1 MKKRLLSALL
11 ALVMVL
17 AMLPATVFAEEA
29 GTTPDN
35 PPASTTTDTKTSDT
49 TQGEEDD
56 DTSNTVTPPPSN
68 GGVPAVTSMTS
79 ADYTNDGW
87 AVTYETR
94 VDADKGIEL
103 SDIPCYVAR
112 SPKVNETTKKYDYV
126 KVNNGF
132 IYSSKYYSS
141 LASLPTNVAGNLTS
155 NIISMGSKSG
165 SIPERITSAVI
176 EIYSGNLDITG
187 HAKLTSLTVKNSKNT
202 GVQPTVSLAN
212 CNNLT
217 NLTLENV
224 DGSRISISE
233 TGAVAVNN
241 TRTIK
246 LTNAKIGAITMEGKG
261 NFIDANGKKTAVDR
275 ARSIQATRSI
285 IGAISL
291 TGSNSQVKLTDCNLG
306 TNGITVH
313 SNGGSINIDGNS
325 TVGDIEIGTLDA
337 KKTLPSVAI
346 GGSASTGNITLRA
359 ADPSATTATATINI
373 NGAGV
378 HAQNIVFDSANVI
391 IQAGNVNFVGLRKG
405 GKLELNGTYIS
416 VGTISLGGA
425 TTLKVNG
432 NYNATNSNSGAH
444 NTIGGF
450 YLHPDTNNATQH
462 TKFTGS
468 LTIPNDPTNTF
479 GDKNSSSV
487 DVYTKAN
494 ILGGTWKFSVP
505 AAALSTTL
513 VYYLV
518 NDTADPSEYTYYT
531 SAQLGAAL
539 NKQVQSVDAVTGKS
553 GALRV
558 VGQDYSDAGKIGL
571 VRFMNGATSWG
582 MMQVSKPVQITLPD
596 MVNNV
601 KLTSW
606 TDVSQAKPH
615 TYTLPS
621 VYTVPS
627 LDDMAAEPA
636 PSGIR
641 YVELNANGGVNT
653 GDVTK
658 LTKVTASAADG
669 TAESGSVRAELNG
682 NVINLSG
689 AVKAG
694 TSQITLTL
702 ITDAVEKKDG
712 KDVPVTLDV
721 DVIYF
726 SGNKSLTF
734 VNKTLNKG
742 MTLET
747 DSTGLGVLRL
757 SNGTKY
763 TLNGS
768 GLKVRSNIKVAG
780 YDTGLTYKDG
790 NYSFVEVNVNVST
803 LRTDDDKK
811 TVIDMFQTAR
821 AFGWANSPAMKQAI
835 NAALSSITQQQ
846 VDNWLAQVQREA
858 WTKVNTGSYNAA
870 ANASESGYDEVWL
883 VPYLQV
889 NVTGYSTNG
898 TMTFTAVPSWRVEV
912 RQSSE
917 QNNAY
922 DTAFF
927 DAKKAEN
934 NLTNPKNAKVVKA
947 GTSLG
952 ALTGNMGNTD
962 DLKTGVT
969 LNIVHGFTG
978 TYLHQDNTYT
988 YSSVSGTATTITHA
1002 GNNGLG
1008 TLVINKDAPLV
1019 TLYASNGGALV
1030 AYYDTLQAAVDDA
1043 KDQQYIVVDQN
1054 YKGSMTINVTG
1065 TARTFY
1071 IQSNGNNVVVS
1082 NTNNGLVTLN
1092 STGGLYTVQLTR
1104 DATAVGGTTADIAV
1118 ASGVTNGTVTL
1129 STTRARA
1136 NTDVNVTTTPAAGYL
1151 TRNLTAT
1158 ARTSDNRNVTVA
1170 VTKTSDNHY
1179 TFKVPTGAT
1188 SITVTPTF
1196 AIDTGMPFTDV
1207 DSSDPYFE
1215 AVKYVYEHNPQLM
1228 NGMTATS
1235 FGGYG
1240 TITRGQVVT
1249 ILYRL
1254 SGSPSVS
1261 SYSGFTDVNTS
1272 KYYAAPITWAKSNGI
1287 VDGYGTTFGPEDA
1300 ITREQLAKIL
1310 RDYSAYRGLNVSKT
1324 TSLNGYT
1331 DAGSVHSWA
1340 VEGMQWSV
1348 ANGIVTGTTTTTLSP
1363 GNSAQ
1368 RYHAAT
1374 MLMRYC
1380 RQYGL

>member
-17 AMLPATVFAEEA
+17 AMLPATAFADDPTPVDPTVKAEEKKDDEGSIPN
-29 GTTPDN
+29 GTVNPDTATPGGN
-35 PPASTTTDTKTSDT
+35 GPQRAPAAYSALDSSYTDGPVTWLTKATTFKDGTKIVVN
-49 TQGEEDD
+49 E
-56 DTSNTVTPPPSN
+56 
-68 GGVPAVTSMTS
+68 
-79 ADYTNDGW
+79 
-87 AVTYETR
+87 
-94 VDADKGIEL
+94 
-103 SDIPCYVAR
+103 IPCYVAQ
-112 SPKVNETTKKYDYV
+112 SKAKDSSTNEYTWSKVTD
-126 KVNNGF
+126 GF
-132 IYSSKYYSS
+132 IYSNRYYPS
-141 LASLPTNVAGNLTS
+141 LNDLPTSVQGNLPS
-155 NIISMGSKSG
+155 NIISLSSG
-165 SIPERITSAVI
+165 GDPSGTIPDRITSATI
-176 EIYSGNLDITG
+176 EIYSGSLTITG
-187 HAKLTSLTVKNSKNT
+187 HEKLTSLTVKNSKNYDT
-202 GVQPTVSLAN
+202 TRPTVTLSN
-212 CNNLT
+212 CDSLT
-217 NLTLENV
+217 NLTLDRV
-224 DGSRISISE
+224 DGSGIVINE
-233 TGAVAVNN
+233 TTPVANKV
-241 TRTIK
+241 RTIT
-246 LTNAKIGAITMEGKG
+246 LTDASIGTITMTGDGTMADGKTANQSRTVKATRSTTGAITLSGG
-261 NFIDANGKKTAVDR
+261 TASGVTFVDSSTNKTDIEVR
-275 ARSIQATRSI
+275 
-285 IGAISL
+285 
-291 TGSNSQVKLTDCNLG
+291 
-306 TNGITVH
+306 
-313 SNGGSINIDGNS
+313 SNGGKIDISGNS
-325 TVGDIEIGTLDA
+325 SVGGIKIGTLEA

-346 GGSASTGNITLRA
+346 GGSATVGGITVKSG
-359 ADPSATTATATINI
+359 DPSLTTATAKIDI

-378 HAQNIVFDSANVI
+378 HVGSIDMEKPAIASANVT
-391 IQAGNVNFVGLRKG
+391 IQAGNVQFVALPKG
-405 GKLELNGTYIS
+405 GELKLNGSYIT
-416 VGTISLGGA
+416 VGSISLKG
-425 TTLKVNG
+425 TSKLTVNG
-432 NYNATNSNSGAH
+432 SYNAANSNSGSH

-450 YLHPDTNNATQH
+450 YVEGNNV
-462 TKFTGS
+462 S
-468 LTIPNDPTNTF
+468 LSIPNDPTNTF
-479 GDKNSSSV
+479 GGGTDSLAN
-487 DVYTKAN
+487 YTKAN
-494 ILGGTWKFSVP
+494 ILGGTWKFNVP

-518 NDTADPSEYTYYT
+518 NDTAAPSEYTYYT

-539 NKQVQSVDAVTGKS
+539 NKQVESVDEVDGTS

-558 VGQDYSDAGKIGL
+558 VGQDYTDAVGQ

-734 VNKTLNKG
+734 VNKALTKG

-790 NYSFVEVNVNVST
+790 KYSFVEVNVNVST

-811 TVIDMFQTAR
+811 TVIDMFQTAG

-912 RQSSE
+912 RTTSNIAAY
-917 QNNAY
+917 QN
-922 DTAFF
+922 AFF

-969 LNIVHGFTG
+969 LNIVHDFKG

-988 YSSVSGTATTITHA
+988 YASTSDSPTTITHA

-1008 TLVINKDAPLV
+1008 TMVINKDAPLV

-1054 YKGSMTINVTG
+1054 YKGSMTVNVTG

-1207 DSSDPYFE
+1207 DASDPYFE

-1287 VDGYGTTFGPEDA
+1287 VDGYGATFGPEDA

-1310 RDYSAYRGLNVSKT
+1310 RDYSVYRGLNVSKT
-1324 TSLNGYT
+1324 TTLNSYT

-1340 VEGMQWSV
+1340 LEGMQWAV
-1348 ANGIVTGTTTTTLSP
+1348 ANGVVGGTTATTLSP

-1380 RQYGL
+1380 KQYGL

>member
-17 AMLPATVFAEEA
+17 AMLPATAFADPA
-29 GTTPDN
+29 DSGDGSGNPPTTPDN
-35 PPASTTTDTKTSDT
+35 TQSGTPDAGTPAAQADNGIQPLATSLSTASVTQDGWSAKVITKTDAT
-49 TQGEEDD
+49 YDIGLDDIGKYAAYGQEDD
-56 DTSNTVTPPPSN
+56 GTGKKVTK
-68 GGVPAVTSMTS
+68 
-79 ADYTNDGW
+79 Y
-87 AVTYETR
+87 YL
-94 VDADKGIEL
+94 IE
-103 SDIPCYVAR
+103 S
-112 SPKVNETTKKYDYV
+112 
-126 KVNNGF
+126 GF
-132 IYSSKYYSS
+132 VYNSRFYSS
-141 LASLPTNVAGNLTS
+141 LANLPTSVAGNLPS
-155 NIISMGSKSG
+155 NIISIDENASGNSGGIPDRVTSATIEIFSG
-165 SIPERITSAVI
+165 SLTISDT
-176 EIYSGNLDITG
+176 NN
-187 HAKLTSLTVKNSKNT
+187 LTSLTIKNSKNI
-202 GVQPTVSLAN
+202 GAQPTVAITTIGDKLA
-212 CNNLT
+212 
-217 NLTLENV
+217 NLTLERV
-224 DGSRISISE
+224 DGAAGISINE
-233 TGAVAVNN
+233 TSNPNVNAS
-241 TRTIK
+241 RTIT
-246 LTNAKIGAITMEGKG
+246 LTDAKIGDITMTG
-261 NFIDANGKKTAVDR
+261 NGTMTINGKVTAVNQNR
-275 ARSIQATRSI
+275 TVKATRSTT
-285 IGAISL
+285 GAITLS
-291 TGSNSQVKLTDCNLG
+291 GG
-306 TNGITVH
+306 TASGVTFVDSSTNNADIEVH
-313 SNGGSINIDGNS
+313 SNGGKIDISGNS
-325 TVGDIEIGTLDA
+325 SVGDIEIGTLEA
-337 KKTLPSVAI
+337 KKTYPSISI
-346 GGSASTGNITLRA
+346 GGSASTGKITVQDG
-359 ADPSATTATATINI
+359 DPSLSTATASITV

-378 HAQNIVFDSANVI
+378 HVGSIDMENPAIASANVT
-391 IQAGNVNFVGLRKG
+391 IQAGNVQFVALPKG
-405 GKLELNGTYIS
+405 GELKLNGSYIT
-416 VGTISLGGA
+416 VGGISLKG
-425 TTLKVNG
+425 TSKLTVNG
-432 NYNATNSNSGAH
+432 SYNAANSNSGSH
-444 NTIGGF
+444 NTISGF
-450 YLHPDTNNATQH
+450 YVEGNNV
-462 TKFTGS
+462 S
-468 LTIPNDPTNTF
+468 LSIPNDPTNTF
-479 GDKNSSSV
+479 GGGTDSLAN
-487 DVYTKAN
+487 YTKAN

-518 NDTADPSEYTYYT
+518 NDTAAPSEYTYYT

-558 VGQDYSDAGKIGL
+558 VGQDYTGAVGQ

-627 LDDMAAEPA
+627 LDDMAVDN
-636 PSGIR
+636 GVK

-734 VNKTLNKG
+734 VNKALTKG

-803 LRTDDDKK
+803 LKTDYDKA
-811 TVIDMFQTAR
+811 TVAAMFTN
-821 AFGWANSPAMKQAI
+821 FGWAKSPAMKQAI

-858 WTKVNTGSYNAA
+858 WTKVNTGTYNAA
-870 ANASESGYDEVWL
+870 ANASESGYDTVWL

-912 RQSSE
+912 RQSSP
-917 QNNAY
+917 QGNAY

-952 ALTGNMGNTD
+952 ALTGNMGDTD
-962 DLKTGVT
+962 SDGVT
-969 LNIVHGFTG
+969 LTITNASFGG
-978 TYLHQDNTYT
+978 TYLHQDNTYAYGPIT
-988 YSSVSGTATTITHA
+988 SGNAITITHA

-1008 TLVINKDAPLV
+1008 TMVINKDAPLV

-1207 DSSDPYFE
+1207 DASDPYFE

-1340 VEGMQWSV
+1340 LEGMQWAV
-1348 ANGIVTGTTTTTLSP
+1348 ANGVVGGTTATTLSP

>member
-17 AMLPATVFAEEA
+17 AMLPATAFAA
-29 GTTPDN
+29 DDTTGN
-35 PPASTTTDTKTSDT
+35 PPADSSQTDSTPGTPDADPADPADTTPAPAPVNPAPKASLLGNATRTQNGWSTKVITKTDAAYDIGLDDIGKYAAYG
-49 TQGEEDD
+49 QEDD
-56 DTSNTVTPPPSN
+56 GTGKKVTKYYIIQSGFVYSNRYYNS
-68 GGVPAVTSMTS
+68 
-79 ADYTNDGW
+79 
-87 AVTYETR
+87 
-94 VDADKGIEL
+94 L
-103 SDIPCYVAR
+103 SD
-112 SPKVNETTKKYDYV
+112 
-126 KVNNGF
+126 
-132 IYSSKYYSS
+132 
-141 LASLPTNVAGNLTS
+141 LPTSVAGNLTS
-155 NIISMGSKSG
+155 NITSIGSNSSG
-165 SIPERITSAVI
+165 TIPDRITSAVI
-176 EIYSGNLDITG
+176 EIFSGDLAITG
-187 HAKLTSLTVKNSKNT
+187 HTKLTSLTVKNSKNT
-202 GVQPTVSLAN
+202 GTQPTVTLVSCDNLAS
-212 CNNLT
+212 
-217 NLTLENV
+217 LTLENV
-224 DGSRISISE
+224 DGSGINISE
-233 TGAVAVNN
+233 SSPAVNN

-246 LTNAKIGAITMEGKG
+246 LTNAKIGTITMIGKG
-261 NFIDANGKKTAVDR
+261 TYTDSNGKSTAVDKGR
-275 ARSIQATRSI
+275 TIQATNSD

-291 TGSNSQVKLTDCNLG
+291 TGSNSQVKLTDCRLG

-313 SNGGSINIDGNS
+313 SNGGSIAIDGNS
-325 TVGDIEIGTLDA
+325 KVGDIEIGTLDA
-337 KKTLPSVAI
+337 KKTLPTITI
-346 GGSASTGNITLRA
+346 GGTTTTASIKLQTGDT
-359 ADPSATTATATINI
+359 SATTATASITI

-378 HAQNIVFDSANVI
+378 HTGNIEFESANVN
-391 IQAGNVNFVGLRKG
+391 IQAGNVNGVVLNKG
-405 GKLELNGTYIS
+405 GKVELKGTYIT
-416 VGTISLGGA
+416 VGGVILDGVSALT
-425 TTLKVNG
+425 VNG
-432 NYNATNSNSGAH
+432 AYNASNSNSGAH
-444 NTIGGF
+444 NTVGNM
-450 YLHPDTNNATQH
+450 LVKSANV
-462 TKFTGS
+462 S

-479 GDKNSSSV
+479 GGTDAVFNNLSV
-487 DVYTKAN
+487 YKKAN
-494 ILGGTWKFSVP
+494 ILGGTWKFEVP

-518 NDTADPSEYTYYT
+518 DNAAVATEWTYYT

-539 NKQVQSVDAVTGKS
+539 NKQIEGDAGGARVRVT
-553 GALRV
+553 
-558 VGQDYSDAGKIGL
+558 GQDYTKGIGE

-582 MMQVSKPVQITLPD
+582 VLQVTDPMQIILPD
-596 MVNNV
+596 MINNV

-606 TDVSQAKPH
+606 TDGAH

-621 VYTVPS
+621 VYTVPTVD
-627 LDDMAAEPA
+627 LMPNTGAGDTK
-636 PSGIR
+636 
-641 YVELNANGGVNT
+641 YVELNASGGVNT

-658 LTKVTASAADG
+658 LTKVAASAVTDYVG
-669 TAESGSVRAELNG
+669 GSVRAELNG
-682 NVINLSG
+682 NVISLSG
-689 AVKAG
+689 AVNPG
-694 TSQITLTL
+694 TSMITLTL
-702 ITDAVEKKDG
+702 TTDAVEKKTVAG
-712 KDVPVTLDV
+712 VSKDVPVELDV
-721 DVIYF
+721 GVTYF
-726 SGNKSLTF
+726 SGTKSLTF
-734 VNKTLNKG
+734 ENKGTTALGKG

-747 DSTGLGVLRL
+747 DASGLGVLRL

-768 GLKVRSNIKVAG
+768 GLKVRSQQIKVAG
-780 YDTGLTYKDG
+780 YDADAYGIA
-790 NYSFVEVNVNVST
+790 NYSHIEVSVNAPT
-803 LRTDDDKK
+803 IKTEQDKQ
-811 TVIDMFQTAR
+811 TIIDMFTGNNGE
-821 AFGWANSPAMKQAI
+821 FGWTNSPAMKQAI
-835 NAALSSITQQQ
+835 NAALATITDQQ

-858 WTKVNTGSYNAA
+858 WTKVNTGTYNAA
-870 ANASESGYDEVWL
+870 ANANESGYDTVWL

-912 RQSSE
+912 RQSVAR
-917 QNNAY
+917 NNAY

-927 DAKKAEN
+927 DAKKPEN

-952 ALTGNMGNTD
+952 ALTGNMGDTD
-962 DLKTGVT
+962 DLTTGVT
-969 LNIVHGFTG
+969 LKITHGFAG

-988 YSSVSGTATTITHA
+988 YNSVSGNVTTITHA

-1019 TLYASNGGALV
+1019 TLYKSNTVSADVV

-1043 KDQQYIVVDQN
+1043 KDQQHIVVDQN

-1065 TARTFY
+1065 TARTFT
-1071 IQSNGNNVVVS
+1071 IQGNGNNVVVS

-1104 DATAVGGTTADIAV
+1104 DATAVGGTTADISV

-1129 STTRARA
+1129 STTRAKA
-1136 NTDVNVTTTPAAGYL
+1136 NTKVEVTTTPAAGYL

-1158 ARTSDNRNVTVA
+1158 ARTADNKNTTVA
-1170 VTKTSDNHY
+1170 VTKTADNKY
-1179 TFKVPTGAT
+1179 TFTVPTGAT

-1196 AIDTGMPFTDV
+1196 AINTGMPFTDV
-1207 DSSDPYFE
+1207 EASDPYFE

-1272 KYYAAPITWAKSNGI
+1272 KYYAAPITWARNNGI
-1287 VDGYGTTFGPEDA
+1287 VDGYGTTFGPEDP

-1310 RDYSAYRGLNVSKT
+1310 HDYSVFRGLNVSKT

-1331 DAGSVHSWA
+1331 DAGYVHSWA
-1340 VEGMQWSV
+1340 LEGMQWSV
-1348 ANGIVTGTTTTTLSP
+1348 ANGIVGGTTTTTLSP

-1380 RQYGL
+1380 KQYGL

>member
-17 AMLPATVFAEEA
+17 AMLPATAFAA
-29 GTTPDN
+29 DDTTGN
-35 PPASTTTDTKTSDT
+35 PPADSSQTDSTPGTPDADPADPADTTPAPAPVNPAPKASLLGNATRTQNGWSTKVITKTDAAYDIGLDDIGKYAAYG
-49 TQGEEDD
+49 QEDD
-56 DTSNTVTPPPSN
+56 GTGKKVTKYYIIQSGFVYSNRYYNS
-68 GGVPAVTSMTS
+68 
-79 ADYTNDGW
+79 
-87 AVTYETR
+87 
-94 VDADKGIEL
+94 L
-103 SDIPCYVAR
+103 SD
-112 SPKVNETTKKYDYV
+112 
-126 KVNNGF
+126 
-132 IYSSKYYSS
+132 
-141 LASLPTNVAGNLTS
+141 LPTSVAGNLTS
-155 NIISMGSKSG
+155 NITSIGSNSSG
-165 SIPERITSAVI
+165 TIPDRITSAVI
-176 EIYSGNLDITG
+176 EIFSGDLAITG
-187 HAKLTSLTVKNSKNT
+187 HTKLTSLTVKNSKNT
-202 GVQPTVSLAN
+202 GTQPTVTLVSCDNLAS
-212 CNNLT
+212 
-217 NLTLENV
+217 LTLENV
-224 DGSRISISE
+224 DGSGINISE
-233 TGAVAVNN
+233 SSPAVNN

-246 LTNAKIGAITMEGKG
+246 LTNAKIGTITMTGKG
-261 NFIDANGKKTAVDR
+261 TYTDSNGKSTAVDKGR
-275 ARSIQATRSI
+275 TIQATNSD

-291 TGSNSQVKLTDCNLG
+291 TGSNSQVKLTDCRLG

-313 SNGGSINIDGNS
+313 SNGGSIAIDGNS
-325 TVGDIEIGTLDA
+325 KVGDIEIGTLDA
-337 KKTLPSVAI
+337 KKTLPTITI
-346 GGSASTGNITLRA
+346 GGTTTTASIKLQTG
-359 ADPSATTATATINI
+359 DPSATTATASITI

-378 HAQNIVFDSANVI
+378 HTGNIEFESANVN
-391 IQAGNVNFVGLRKG
+391 IQAGNVNGVVLNKG
-405 GKLELNGTYIS
+405 GKVELKGTYIT
-416 VGTISLGGA
+416 VGGVILDGVSALT
-425 TTLKVNG
+425 VNG
-432 NYNATNSNSGAH
+432 AYNASNSNSGAH
-444 NTIGGF
+444 NTVGNM
-450 YLHPDTNNATQH
+450 LVKSANV
-462 TKFTGS
+462 S

-479 GDKNSSSV
+479 GGTDAVFNSLSV
-487 DVYTKAN
+487 YKKAN
-494 ILGGTWKFSVP
+494 ILGGTWKFEVP

-518 NDTADPSEYTYYT
+518 DNAAVATEWTYYT

-539 NKQVQSVDAVTGKS
+539 NKQIEGDAGGARVRVT
-553 GALRV
+553 
-558 VGQDYSDAGKIGL
+558 GQDYTKGIGE

-582 MMQVSKPVQITLPD
+582 VLQVTDPMQIILPD
-596 MVNNV
+596 MINNV

-606 TDVSQAKPH
+606 TDGAH

-621 VYTVPS
+621 VYTVPTVD
-627 LDDMAAEPA
+627 LMPNTGAGDTK
-636 PSGIR
+636 
-641 YVELNANGGVNT
+641 YVELNASGGVNT

-658 LTKVTASAADG
+658 LTKVAASAVTDYVG
-669 TAESGSVRAELNG
+669 GSVRAELNG
-682 NVINLSG
+682 NVISLSG
-689 AVKAG
+689 AVNPG
-694 TSQITLTL
+694 TSMITLTL
-702 ITDAVEKKDG
+702 TTDAVEKKTVAG
-712 KDVPVTLDV
+712 VSKDVPVELDV
-721 DVIYF
+721 GVTYF
-726 SGNKSLTF
+726 SGTKSLTF
-734 VNKTLNKG
+734 ENKGTTALGKG

-747 DSTGLGVLRL
+747 DASGLGVLRL

-768 GLKVRSNIKVAG
+768 GLKVRSQQIKVAG
-780 YDTGLTYKDG
+780 YDADAYGIA
-790 NYSFVEVNVNVST
+790 NYSHIEVSVNAPT
-803 LRTDDDKK
+803 IKTEQDKQ
-811 TVIDMFQTAR
+811 TIIDMFTGNNGE
-821 AFGWANSPAMKQAI
+821 FGWTNSPAMKQAI
-835 NAALSSITQQQ
+835 NAALATITDQQ

-858 WTKVNTGSYNAA
+858 WTKVNTGTYNAA
-870 ANASESGYDEVWL
+870 ANANESGYDTVWL

-912 RQSSE
+912 RQSVAR
-917 QNNAY
+917 NNAY

-927 DAKKAEN
+927 DAKKPEN

-952 ALTGNMGNTD
+952 ALTGNMGDTD
-962 DLKTGVT
+962 DLTTGVT
-969 LNIVHGFTG
+969 LKITHGFAE

-988 YSSVSGTATTITHA
+988 YNSVSGNVTTITHA

-1019 TLYASNGGALV
+1019 TLYKSNTVSADVV

-1043 KDQQYIVVDQN
+1043 KDQQHIVVDQN

-1065 TARTFY
+1065 TARTFT
-1071 IQSNGNNVVVS
+1071 IQGNGNNVVVS

-1104 DATAVGGTTADIAV
+1104 DATAVGGTTADISV

-1129 STTRARA
+1129 STTRAKA
-1136 NTDVNVTTTPAAGYL
+1136 NTKVEVTTTPAAGYL

-1158 ARTSDNRNVTVA
+1158 ARTADNKNTTVA
-1170 VTKTSDNHY
+1170 VTKTADNKY
-1179 TFKVPTGAT
+1179 TFTVPTGAT

-1196 AIDTGMPFTDV
+1196 AINTGMPFTDV
-1207 DSSDPYFE
+1207 EASDPYFE

-1272 KYYAAPITWAKSNGI
+1272 KYYAAPITWARNNGI
-1287 VDGYGTTFGPEDA
+1287 VDGYGTTFGPEDP

-1310 RDYSAYRGLNVSKT
+1310 HDYSVFRGLNVSKT

-1331 DAGSVHSWA
+1331 DAGYVHSWA
-1340 VEGMQWSV
+1340 LEGMQWSV
-1348 ANGIVTGTTTTTLSP
+1348 ANGIVGGTTTTTLSP

-1380 RQYGL
+1380 KQYGL

>member
-17 AMLPATVFAEEA
+17 AMLPATAFAA
-29 GTTPDN
+29 DDTTGN
-35 PPASTTTDTKTSDT
+35 PPADSSQTDSTPGTPDADPADPADTTPAPAPVNPAPKASSLGNATRTQNGWSTKVITKTDAAYDIGLDDIGKYAAYG
-49 TQGEEDD
+49 QEDD
-56 DTSNTVTPPPSN
+56 GTGKKVTKYYIIQSGFVYSNRYYNS
-68 GGVPAVTSMTS
+68 
-79 ADYTNDGW
+79 
-87 AVTYETR
+87 
-94 VDADKGIEL
+94 L
-103 SDIPCYVAR
+103 SD
-112 SPKVNETTKKYDYV
+112 
-126 KVNNGF
+126 
-132 IYSSKYYSS
+132 
-141 LASLPTNVAGNLTS
+141 LPTSVAGNLTS
-155 NIISMGSKSG
+155 NITSIGSG
-165 SIPERITSAVI
+165 SSGTIPDRITSAVI
-176 EIYSGNLDITG
+176 EIFSGDLAITG
-187 HAKLTSLTVKNSKNT
+187 HTKLTSLTVKNSKNT
-202 GVQPTVSLAN
+202 GTQPTVTLTSCDNLAS
-212 CNNLT
+212 
-217 NLTLENV
+217 LTLENV
-224 DGSRISISE
+224 DGSNGISINE
-233 TGAVAVNN
+233 VTVAVNN

-246 LTNAKIGAITMEGKG
+246 LTNAKIGTITMNGKG
-261 NFIDANGKKTAVDR
+261 NFTNANGTTTAVDR
-275 ARSIQATRSI
+275 ARNIQATNSD

-291 TGSNSQVKLTDCNLG
+291 TGSNSQVKLTDCRLG

-313 SNGGSINIDGNS
+313 SNGGSIAIDGNS
-325 TVGDIEIGTLDA
+325 KVGDIEIGTLDA
-337 KKTLPSVAI
+337 KKTLPTITI
-346 GGSASTGNITLRA
+346 GGTTTTASIKLQTG
-359 ADPSATTATATINI
+359 DPSATTATASITI

-378 HAQNIVFDSANVI
+378 HTGNIEFESANVN
-391 IQAGNVNFVGLRKG
+391 IQAGNVNGVVLNKG
-405 GKLELNGTYIS
+405 GKVELKGTYIT
-416 VGTISLGGA
+416 VGGVILDGVSALT
-425 TTLKVNG
+425 VNG
-432 NYNATNSNSGAH
+432 AYNASNSNSGAH
-444 NTIGGF
+444 NTVGNM
-450 YLHPDTNNATQH
+450 LVKSANV
-462 TKFTGS
+462 S

-479 GDKNSSSV
+479 GGTVANFNSLSV
-487 DVYTKAN
+487 YKKAN
-494 ILGGTWKFSVP
+494 ILGGTWKFEVP
-505 AAALSTTL
+505 AAALSSTL

-518 NDTADPSEYTYYT
+518 DDETTPTEWTYYT

-539 NKQVQSVDAVTGKS
+539 NKQIQSVDAAAGTAGAVRVT
-553 GALRV
+553 
-558 VGQDYSDAGKIGL
+558 GQDYDANAIGE

-582 MMQVSKPVQITLPD
+582 VLQVTAPMQITLPN

-606 TDVSQAKPH
+606 TDGAH

-621 VYTVPS
+621 VYTVPTVI
-627 LDDMAAEPA
+627 LMPHTGDD
-636 PSGIR
+636 GTK
-641 YVELNANGGVNT
+641 YVELNASGGVNT

-658 LTKVTASAADG
+658 LTKVAASAVADYVG
-669 TAESGSVRAELNG
+669 GSVRAELNG
-682 NVINLSG
+682 NVISLSG
-689 AVKAG
+689 AVNPG
-694 TSQITLTL
+694 TSMITLTL
-702 ITDAVEKKDG
+702 TTDAVEKKTEAG
-712 KDVPVTLDV
+712 VSKDVPVELDV
-721 DVIYF
+721 GVTYF
-726 SGNKSLTF
+726 SGTKSLTF
-734 VNKTLNKG
+734 ENKGTTALTKG

-747 DSTGLGVLRL
+747 DASGLGVLRL

-768 GLKVRSNIKVAG
+768 GLKVRSQQIKVAG
-780 YDTGLTYKDG
+780 YDADAYGIA
-790 NYSFVEVNVNVST
+790 NYSHIEVSVNAPT
-803 LRTDDDKK
+803 IKTEQDKQ
-811 TVIDMFQTAR
+811 TIINMFTGNNGE
-821 AFGWANSPAMKQAI
+821 FGWTNSPAMKQAI
-835 NAALSSITQQQ
+835 NAALATITDQQ

-858 WTKVNTGSYNAA
+858 WTKVNTGTYNAA
-870 ANASESGYDEVWL
+870 ANANESGYDTVWL

-912 RQSSE
+912 RQS
-917 QNNAY
+917 NAKGNAY

-927 DAKKAEN
+927 DAKKPEN

-962 DLKTGVT
+962 DLTTGVT
-969 LNIVHGFTG
+969 LKITHGFAG

-988 YSSVSGTATTITHA
+988 YNSVSGNATTITHA

-1019 TLYASNGGALV
+1019 ALYSGHANGVPAGAAL
-1030 AYYDTLQAAVDDA
+1030 AYYDSLQAAVDDA
-1043 KDQQYIVVDQN
+1043 KDQQHIVVDQN

-1065 TARTFY
+1065 TARTFT
-1071 IQSNGNNVVVS
+1071 IQGNGNNVVVS

-1104 DATAVGGTTADIAV
+1104 DATAVGGTTADISV

-1129 STTRARA
+1129 STTRAKA
-1136 NTDVNVTTTPAAGYL
+1136 NTKVEVTTTPAAGYL

-1158 ARTSDNRNVTVA
+1158 ARTADNKNTTVA
-1170 VTKTSDNHY
+1170 VTKTADNKY
-1179 TFKVPTGAT
+1179 TFTVPTGAT

-1196 AIDTGMPFTDV
+1196 AINTGMPFTDV
-1207 DSSDPYFE
+1207 EASDPYFE

-1272 KYYAAPITWAKSNGI
+1272 KYYAAPITWARNNGI
-1287 VDGYGTTFGPEDA
+1287 VDGYGTTFGPEDP

-1310 RDYSAYRGLNVSKT
+1310 HDYSVFRGLNVSKT

-1331 DAGSVHSWA
+1331 DAGYVHSWA
-1340 VEGMQWSV
+1340 LEGMQWSV
-1348 ANGIVTGTTTTTLSP
+1348 ANGIVGGTTTTTLSP

-1380 RQYGL
+1380 KQYGL

>member
-17 AMLPATVFAEEA
+17 AMLPATAFAA
-29 GTTPDN
+29 DDTTGN
-35 PPASTTTDTKTSDT
+35 PPADSSQTDSTPGTPDADPADPADT
-49 TQGEEDD
+49 TPAPAPVNPAPANPAPAA
-56 DTSNTVTPPPSN
+56 SRMTP
-68 GGVPAVTSMTS
+68 
-79 ADYTNDGW
+79 ADNTNDGW
-87 AVTYETR
+87 SVTYETR
-94 VDADKGIEL
+94 VDADKGIGIG
-103 SDIPCYVAR
+103 DIPCYVAR
-112 SPKVNETTKKYDYV
+112 SPKVDDATKKYTYV

-132 IYSSKYYSS
+132 IYGSKYYSS
-141 LASLPTNVAGNLTS
+141 LSSLPTSVAGNLTS
-155 NIISMGSKSG
+155 NIISMGSQSG
-165 SIPERITSAVI
+165 NIPERITSAVI
-176 EIYSGNLDITG
+176 EIYDGSLTITG

-202 GVQPTVSLAN
+202 GTQPTVTLTSCDNLAS
-212 CNNLT
+212 
-217 NLTLENV
+217 LTLENV
-224 DGSRISISE
+224 DGSGININES
-233 TGAVAVNN
+233 TPAVNN

-246 LTNAKIGAITMEGKG
+246 LTNAKIGTITMTGKG
-261 NFIDANGKKTAVDR
+261 TYTDSNGKSTAVDKGR
-275 ARSIQATRSI
+275 TIQATNSD

-291 TGSNSQVKLTDCNLG
+291 TGSNSQVKLTDCRLG

-313 SNGGSINIDGNS
+313 SNGGSISIDGNS

-337 KKTLPSVAI
+337 KKTLPTITI
-346 GGSASTGNITLRA
+346 GGTTTTSSIKLQAG
-359 ADPSATTATATINI
+359 DPSATTATANITI

-378 HAQNIVFDSANVI
+378 HTGNIEFESANVN
-391 IQAGNVNFVGLRKG
+391 IQAGNVNGVVLNKG
-405 GKLELNGTYIS
+405 GKVELKGTYIT
-416 VGTISLGGA
+416 VGGVILDGVSALT
-425 TTLKVNG
+425 VNG
-432 NYNATNSNSGAH
+432 AYNASNSNSGAH
-444 NTIGGF
+444 NTVGNM
-450 YLHPDTNNATQH
+450 LVKSANV
-462 TKFTGS
+462 S

-479 GDKNSSSV
+479 GGTVV
-487 DVYTKAN
+487 DFNNLNVYKKAN
-494 ILGGTWKFSVP
+494 ILGGTWKFEVP
-505 AAALSTTL
+505 ASALSSTL
-513 VYYLV
+513 MYYLV
-518 NDTADPSEYTYYT
+518 DNETTPTEWTYYT

-539 NKQVQSVDAVTGKS
+539 NKQIEGDANGARVRVT
-553 GALRV
+553 
-558 VGQDYSDAGKIGL
+558 GQDYTTKGIGE

-582 MMQVSKPVQITLPD
+582 VLQVTDPMQIILPD
-596 MVNNV
+596 MINNV

-606 TDVSQAKPH
+606 TDGAH

-621 VYTVPS
+621 VYTVPTV
-627 LDDMAAEPA
+627 DNMPNTGD
-636 PSGIR
+636 GGTK
-641 YVELNANGGVNT
+641 YVELNASGGVNT

-658 LTKVTASAADG
+658 LTKVAATAGADYVG
-669 TAESGSVRAELNG
+669 GSVRAELNG
-682 NVINLSG
+682 NVISLSG
-689 AVKAG
+689 AVNPG
-694 TSQITLTL
+694 TSMITLTL
-702 ITDAVEKKDG
+702 TTDAVEKKTEAG
-712 KDVPVTLDV
+712 VSKDVPVELDV
-721 DVIYF
+721 GVTYF
-726 SGNKSLTF
+726 SGTKSLTF
-734 VNKTLNKG
+734 ENKGTTALGKG

-747 DSTGLGVLRL
+747 DASGLGVLRL

-768 GLKVRSNIKVAG
+768 GLKVRSQQIKVAG
-780 YDTGLTYKDG
+780 YDADAYGIA
-790 NYSFVEVNVNVST
+790 NYSHIEVSVNAPT
-803 LRTDDDKK
+803 IKTEQDKQ
-811 TVIDMFQTAR
+811 TIIDMFTGNNGE
-821 AFGWANSPAMKQAI
+821 FGWTNSPAMKQAI
-835 NAALSSITQQQ
+835 NAALATITDQQ

-858 WTKVNTGSYNAA
+858 WTKVNTGTYNAA
-870 ANASESGYDEVWL
+870 ANANESGYDTVWL

-912 RQSSE
+912 RQSAPKG
-917 QNNAY
+917 NAY

-927 DAKKAEN
+927 DAKKPEN
-934 NLTNPKNAKVVKA
+934 NLTNPKSAKVVKA

-952 ALTGNMGNTD
+952 ALTGNMGDTD
-962 DLKTGVT
+962 DLTKGVT
-969 LNIVHGFTG
+969 LKITHGFAG

-988 YSSVSGTATTITHA
+988 YNSVSGTATTITHA

-1019 TLYASNGGALV
+1019 TLYKSNTVGADVV

-1043 KDQQYIVVDQN
+1043 KDQQHIVVDQN

-1065 TARTFY
+1065 TARTFT
-1071 IQSNGNNVVVS
+1071 IQGNGNNVVVS

-1104 DATAVGGTTADIAV
+1104 DATAVGGTTADISV
-1118 ASGVTNGTVTL
+1118 ASGITNGTVTL
-1129 STTRARA
+1129 STTRAKA
-1136 NTDVNVTTTPAAGYL
+1136 NTKVEVTTTPAAGYL

-1158 ARTSDNRNVTVA
+1158 ARTADNKNTTVA
-1170 VTKTSDNHY
+1170 VTKTADNKY
-1179 TFKVPTGAT
+1179 TFTVPTGAT

-1196 AIDTGMPFTDV
+1196 AINTGMPFTDV
-1207 DSSDPYFE
+1207 EASDPYFE

-1272 KYYAAPITWAKSNGI
+1272 KYYAAPITWARNNGI
-1287 VDGYGTTFGPEDA
+1287 VDGYGTTFGPEDP

-1310 RDYSAYRGLNVSKT
+1310 HDYSVFRGLNVSKT

-1331 DAGSVHSWA
+1331 DAGYVHSWA
-1340 VEGMQWSV
+1340 LEGMQWSV
-1348 ANGIVTGTTTTTLSP
+1348 ANGIVGGTTTTTLSP

-1380 RQYGL
+1380 KQYGL

>member
-17 AMLPATVFAEEA
+17 AMLPATAFATDA
-29 GTTPDN
+29 DTTPDN
-35 PPASTTTDTKTSDT
+35 PPASTTTDTNTSSTTSD
-49 TQGEEDD
+49 EENSG
-56 DTSNTVTPPPSN
+56 SNTVTPPPSN

-87 AVTYETR
+87 TVTYETR

-126 KVNNGF
+126 KVDNGF

-155 NIISMGSKSG
+155 NIISMGSQSG
-165 SIPERITSAVI
+165 NIPERITSAVI
-176 EIYSGNLDITG
+176 EIYSGSLAITG
-187 HAKLTSLTVKNSKNT
+187 HAKLTSLTVKNSKST
-202 GVQPTVSLAN
+202 GQPVVTLTS
-212 CNNLT
+212 CDNLT

-224 DGSRISISE
+224 DGSGISINE
-233 TGAVAVNN
+233 TGTVAVNN
-241 TRTIK
+241 TRTVK
-246 LTNAKIGAITMEGKG
+246 LTNAKIGSITMNGKG
-261 NFIDANGKKTAVDR
+261 NFTNANGTTTAVDR
-275 ARSIQATRSI
+275 ARNIQATNSD

-291 TGSNSQVKLTDCNLG
+291 TGSSSQVKLTDCRLG

-313 SNGGSINIDGNS
+313 SNGGSIAIDGNS
-325 TVGDIEIGTLDA
+325 KVGDIEIGTLDA
-337 KKTLPSVAI
+337 KKTYPTITI
-346 GGSASTGNITLRA
+346 GGSATVGVINAQSG
-359 ADPSATTATATINI
+359 DPSETTATASITI

-378 HAQNIVFDSANVI
+378 HTGNIEFESANVNV
-391 IQAGNVNFVGLRKG
+391 QAGNVNGVVLNKG
-405 GKLELNGTYIS
+405 GKVELKGTYIT
-416 VGTISLGGA
+416 VGGVILDGVSALT
-425 TTLKVNG
+425 VNG
-432 NYNATNSNSGAH
+432 AYNASNSNSGAH
-444 NTIGGF
+444 NTVGNM
-450 YLHPDTNNATQH
+450 LVKSANV
-462 TKFTGS
+462 S

-479 GDKNSSSV
+479 GGTVADFNSLSV
-487 DVYTKAN
+487 YKKAN
-494 ILGGTWKFSVP
+494 ILGGTWKFEVP
-505 AAALSTTL
+505 AAALSSTL

-518 NDTADPSEYTYYT
+518 DDGTAPTEWTYYT

-539 NKQVQSVDAVTGKS
+539 NKQIQSVDAAAGTAGAVRVT
-553 GALRV
+553 
-558 VGQDYSDAGKIGL
+558 GQDYSGATPVGQ

-582 MMQVSKPVQITLPD
+582 VLQVSAPMQIILPD

-606 TDVSQAKPH
+606 TDGAH

-621 VYTVPS
+621 VYTVPTVINMPNTG
-627 LDDMAAEPA
+627 D
-636 PSGIR
+636 GGTK
-641 YVELNANGGVNT
+641 YVELNASGGVNT

-658 LTKVTASAADG
+658 LTKVVATAGDDYVA
-669 TAESGSVRAELNG
+669 GSVKAELNG

-689 AVKAG
+689 AVKPG
-694 TSQITLTL
+694 TSMITLTL

-712 KDVPVTLDV
+712 KDVPVTLEV
-721 DVIYF
+721 GVTYF
-726 SGNKSLTF
+726 SGTKSLTF
-734 VNKTLNKG
+734 ENKGTTALGKG

-747 DSTGLGVLRL
+747 DATGLGVLRL

-768 GLKVRSNIKVAG
+768 GLKVRSEQIKVAG
-780 YDTGLTYKDG
+780 YDSDVYGITD
-790 NYSFVEVNVNVST
+790 YSFIEVNVNVPT
-803 LRTDDDKK
+803 LKTDADKQ
-811 TVIDMFQTAR
+811 TVIDMFTGAKGE
-821 AFGWANSPAMKQAI
+821 FGWTNSPAMLQAI
-835 NAALSSITQQQ
+835 NAALATITDQQ
-846 VDNWLAQVQREA
+846 VDSWLAQVQREA
-858 WTKVNTGSYNAA
+858 WTKVNTGTYNAA
-870 ANASESGYDEVWL
+870 VNATESGYDEVWL

-922 DTAFF
+922 DTVFF
-927 DAKKAEN
+927 DAKKAAN
-934 NLTNPKNAKVVKA
+934 NLTNPAKSAKVVKA

-952 ALTGNMGNTD
+952 ALTGNMGNLD
-962 DLKTGVT
+962 DLTKGVT
-969 LNIVHGFTG
+969 LKITHGFG
-978 TYLHQDNTYT
+978 TVWMHQDST
-988 YSSVSGTATTITHA
+988 YSYVSANGAATTITHA

-1008 TLVINKDAPLV
+1008 TIVINKDEPLV
-1019 TLYASNGGALV
+1019 KLYSGHSNGTPAGAVL

-1043 KDQQYIVVDQN
+1043 KDQQHIVVDQN
-1054 YKGSMTINVTG
+1054 YKGSMTVNVTG
-1065 TARTFY
+1065 TARTFT
-1071 IQSNGNNVVVS
+1071 IQGNGNNVVVS

-1104 DATAVGGTTADIAV
+1104 DATAVGGTTADITV

-1310 RDYSAYRGLNVSKT
+1310 RDYSIYRGLNVSKT

-1380 RQYGL
+1380 TQYGL

>member
-17 AMLPATVFAEEA
+17 AMLPATAFAA
-29 GTTPDN
+29 DDTTGN
-35 PPASTTTDTKTSDT
+35 PPADSSQTDSTPGTPDADPADPADTTPAPAPVNPAPKASSLGNATRTQNGWSTKVITKTDAAYDI
-49 TQGEEDD
+49 GLDD
-56 DTSNTVTPPPSN
+56 I
-68 GGVPAVTSMTS
+68 GKYAAYGQE
-79 ADYTNDGW
+79 NDGTGKK
-87 AVTYETR
+87 VTKYYIIQSGFVYSNR
-94 VDADKGIEL
+94 YYNSL
-103 SDIPCYVAR
+103 SD
-112 SPKVNETTKKYDYV
+112 
-126 KVNNGF
+126 
-132 IYSSKYYSS
+132 
-141 LASLPTNVAGNLTS
+141 LPTSVAGNLTS
-155 NIISMGSKSG
+155 NITSIGSG
-165 SIPERITSAVI
+165 SSGTIPDRITSAVI
-176 EIYSGNLDITG
+176 EIFSGDLAITG
-187 HAKLTSLTVKNSKNT
+187 HTKLTSLTVKNSKNT
-202 GVQPTVSLAN
+202 GTQPTVTLTSCDNLAS
-212 CNNLT
+212 
-217 NLTLENV
+217 LTLENV
-224 DGSRISISE
+224 DGSGININES
-233 TGAVAVNN
+233 TPAVNN

-246 LTNAKIGAITMEGKG
+246 LTNAKIGTITMTGKG
-261 NFIDANGKKTAVDR
+261 TYADSNGKSTAVDKGR
-275 ARSIQATRSI
+275 TIQATNSD

-291 TGSNSQVKLTDCNLG
+291 TGSNSQLKLTDCRLG

-313 SNGGSINIDGNS
+313 SNGGSISIDGRS
-325 TVGDIEIGTLDA
+325 IVGDIEIGTLDA
-337 KKTLPSVAI
+337 KKTLPTITI
-346 GGSASTGNITLRA
+346 GGTAQVGGIGIQA
-359 ADPSATTATATINI
+359 AGPSAVTATAKVNI

-378 HAQNIVFDSANVI
+378 SVDQIVFDSADVT
-391 IQAGNVNFVGLRKG
+391 IQAGKVNSVTLNKG
-405 GKLELNGTYIS
+405 GKLALTGSYIT
-416 VGTISLGGA
+416 VGGLKLGGVA
-425 TTLKVNG
+425 QLTVAG
-432 NYNATNSNSGAH
+432 SYNAANSNSGSH
-444 NTIGGF
+444 NTIGNM
-450 YLHPDTNNATQH
+450 YVQASTVT
-462 TKFTGS
+462 

-479 GDKNSSSV
+479 GGDGSNL
-487 DVYTKAN
+487 DNYTKKN
-494 ILGGTWKFSVP
+494 ILGGTWKFEVP
-505 AAALSTTL
+505 ASALSTTL

-518 NDTADPSEYTYYT
+518 DKAAAPTEWTYYT
-531 SAQLGAAL
+531 STQLGAAL
-539 NKQVQSVDAVTGKS
+539 NKQIEGNANGARVRVTGQAYT
-553 GALRV
+553 GVA
-558 VGQDYSDAGKIGL
+558 VGH

-582 MMQVSKPVQITLPD
+582 LLEVSAPMQITLPD
-596 MVNNV
+596 MINNV

-606 TDVSQAKPH
+606 TDGAH

-621 VYTVPS
+621 VYTVPTVDNMPNA
-627 LDDMAAEPA
+627 DDVAA
-636 PSGIR
+636 GGTK
-641 YVELNANGGVNT
+641 YVELNASGGVNT

-658 LTKVTASAADG
+658 LTKVAASAGADYVG
-669 TAESGSVRAELNG
+669 GSVRAELNG
-682 NVINLSG
+682 NVISLSG
-689 AVKAG
+689 AVNPG
-694 TSQITLTL
+694 TSMITLTL

-712 KDVPVTLDV
+712 KDIPVTLDV
-721 DVIYF
+721 GVTYF
-726 SGNKSLTF
+726 SGTKSLTF
-734 VNKTLNKG
+734 ENKGTTALGKG

-747 DSTGLGVLRL
+747 DASGLGVLRL

-768 GLKVRSNIKVAG
+768 GLKVRSQQIKVAG
-780 YDTGLTYKDG
+780 YDADVYGITD
-790 NYSFVEVNVNVST
+790 YSHIEVSVNAPT
-803 LRTDDDKK
+803 IKTEQDKQ
-811 TVIDMFQTAR
+811 TIIDMFTGTNGD
-821 AFGWANSPAMKQAI
+821 FDWTNSPAMKQAI
-835 NAALSSITQQQ
+835 NAALATITDQQ

-858 WTKVNTGSYNAA
+858 WTKVNTGTYNAA
-870 ANASESGYDEVWL
+870 ANATESGYDTVWL

-912 RQSSE
+912 RQS
-917 QNNAY
+917 NAKGNAY

-927 DAKKAEN
+927 DAKKPEN

-962 DLKTGVT
+962 DLTTGVT
-969 LNIVHGFTG
+969 LKITHGFAG

-988 YSSVSGTATTITHA
+988 YNSVSGTATTITHA

-1019 TLYASNGGALV
+1019 ALYSGHANGVPAGVAL
-1030 AYYDTLQAAVDDA
+1030 AYYDSLQAAVDDA
-1043 KDQQYIVVDQN
+1043 KDQQHIVVDQN

-1065 TARTFY
+1065 TARTFT
-1071 IQSNGNNVVVS
+1071 IQGNGNNVVVS

-1104 DATAVGGTTADIAV
+1104 DATAVGGTTADISV

-1129 STTRARA
+1129 STTRAKA
-1136 NTDVNVTTTPAAGYL
+1136 NTKVEVTTTPAAGYL

-1158 ARTSDNRNVTVA
+1158 ARTADNKNTTVA
-1170 VTKTSDNHY
+1170 VTKTADNKY
-1179 TFKVPTGAT
+1179 TFTVPTGAT

-1196 AIDTGMPFTDV
+1196 AINTGMPFTDV
-1207 DSSDPYFE
+1207 EASDPYFE

-1272 KYYAAPITWAKSNGI
+1272 KYYAAPITWARNNGI
-1287 VDGYGTTFGPEDA
+1287 VDGYGTTFGPEDP

-1310 RDYSAYRGLNVSKT
+1310 HDYSVFRGLNVSKT

-1331 DAGSVHSWA
+1331 DAGYVHSWA
-1340 VEGMQWSV
+1340 LEGMQWSV
-1348 ANGIVTGTTTTTLSP
+1348 ANGIVGGTTTTTLSP

-1380 RQYGL
+1380 KQYGL

>member
-17 AMLPATVFAEEA
+17 AMLPATAFATEA
-29 GTTPDN
+29 DTTPDN
-35 PPASTTTDTKTSDT
+35 SPTSTTTDTKTSDT

-79 ADYTNDGW
+79 ASFLNDGW
-87 AVTYETR
+87 TVTYETR

-112 SPKVNETTKKYDYV
+112 SQKVNETTKKYDYV
-126 KVNNGF
+126 KVDNGF

-155 NIISMGSKSG
+155 NIISMGSQSG

-176 EIYSGNLDITG
+176 EIYSGSLAITG

-202 GVQPTVSLAN
+202 GAQPTVTLN
-212 CNNLT
+212 TCDNLT

-224 DGSRISISE
+224 DGSGIDINE
-233 TGAVAVNN
+233 VTVAVNN

-246 LTNAKIGAITMEGKG
+246 LTSAKIGSITMNGKG
-261 NFIDANGKKTAVDR
+261 NFTNANGTITAVDR
-275 ARSIQATRSI
+275 ARNIQATNSD

-291 TGSNSQVKLTDCNLG
+291 TGSNSQVKLTDCRLG

-337 KKTLPSVAI
+337 KKTLPTITI
-346 GGSASTGNITLRA
+346 GGTTTTGSI
-359 ADPSATTATATINI
+359 DQWDSCPSLATATANITI
-373 NGAGV
+373 NGAGAHV
-378 HAQNIVFDSANVI
+378 ATANGTITFNSANI
-391 IQAGNVNFVGLRKG
+391 TISAGHAGYITLNQG
-405 GKLELNGTYIS
+405 GKLALNGSYITVNGVSLNGTS
-416 VGTISLGGA
+416 QFT
-425 TTLKVNG
+425 VNG
-432 NYNATNSNSGAH
+432 SYNAANSNSGAH
-444 NTIGGF
+444 NTVGGF
-450 YLHPDTNNATQH
+450 YVSSNNV
-462 TKFTGS
+462 S

-479 GDKNSSSV
+479 GDGTGSGLDDLDAYK
-487 DVYTKAN
+487 KQN
-494 ILGGTWKFSVP
+494 ILGGTWKFEVP
-505 AAALSTTL
+505 AAALSSTL

-518 NDTADPSEYTYYT
+518 DNGAANAATEWTYYT

-539 NKQVQSVDAVTGKS
+539 NKQIEGDASGARVRVTGQTYVT
-553 GALRV
+553 GTA
-558 VGQDYSDAGKIGL
+558 VGE

-582 MMQVSKPVQITLPD
+582 VLQVSAPMQIILPD

-606 TDVSQAKPH
+606 TDGAH

-621 VYTVPS
+621 VYTVPTVINMPNEG
-627 LDDMAAEPA
+627 D
-636 PSGIR
+636 GGTK
-641 YVELNANGGVNT
+641 YVELNASGGVNT

-658 LTKVTASAADG
+658 LTKVVATAGADYV
-669 TAESGSVRAELNG
+669 AGSVKAELNG

-689 AVKAG
+689 AVKPG
-694 TSQITLTL
+694 TSMITLTL

-712 KDVPVTLDV
+712 KDIPVTLNV
-721 DVIYF
+721 GVTYF
-726 SGNKSLTF
+726 SGTKSLTF
-734 VNKTLNKG
+734 ENKGTTALGKG

-747 DSTGLGVLRL
+747 DATGLGVLRL

-768 GLKVRSNIKVAG
+768 GLKVRSEQIKVAG
-780 YDTGLTYKDG
+780 YDSDVYGITD
-790 NYSFVEVNVNVST
+790 YSFIEVNVNAPT
-803 LRTDDDKK
+803 IRTDADKQ
-811 TVIDMFQTAR
+811 TIINMFTGTNGK
-821 AFGWANSPAMKQAI
+821 FDWTNSPAMLQAI
-835 NAALSSITQQQ
+835 NAALATITDQQ
-846 VDNWLAQVQREA
+846 VDSWLAQVQREA
-858 WTKVNTGSYNAA
+858 WTKVNTGTYNAA
-870 ANASESGYDEVWL
+870 ANASESGYNTVWL

-912 RQSSE
+912 RQSAPKG
-917 QNNAY
+917 NAY
-922 DTAFF
+922 DTVFF
-927 DAKKAEN
+927 DAKKAAN
-934 NLTNPKNAKVVKA
+934 NLTNPAESAKVVKA

-962 DLKTGVT
+962 DLTTGVT
-969 LNIVHGFTG
+969 LKITHGFG
-978 TYLHQDNTYT
+978 TVWMHQDST
-988 YSSVSGTATTITHA
+988 YSYESTSGAATTITHA

-1008 TLVINKDAPLV
+1008 TIVINKDEPLV
-1019 TLYASNGGALV
+1019 KLYSGHSNGTPAGAVL

-1043 KDQQYIVVDQN
+1043 KDQQHIVVDQN
-1054 YKGSMTINVTG
+1054 YKGSMTVNVTG
-1065 TARTFY
+1065 TARTFT
-1071 IQSNGNNVVVS
+1071 IQGNGNNVVVS

-1104 DATAVGGTTADIAV
+1104 DATAVGGTTADITV
-1118 ASGVTNGTVTL
+1118 ASGVTNGTVSL

-1136 NTDVNVTTTPAAGYL
+1136 NTDVNVTTAPAAGYL

-1310 RDYSAYRGLNVSKT
+1310 RDYSIYRGLNVSKT

>member
-17 AMLPATVFAEEA
+17 AMLPATAFAA
-29 GTTPDN
+29 DDTTGN
-35 PPASTTTDTKTSDT
+35 PPADSSQTDSTPGTPDADPADPADTTPAPAPANPAPKAGSLSAATSAQNGWSTKVITKTDAAYDIGLDDIGKYAAYG
-49 TQGEEDD
+49 QEDD
-56 DTSNTVTPPPSN
+56 GTGKKVTKYYIIQSGFVYSNRYYNS
-68 GGVPAVTSMTS
+68 
-79 ADYTNDGW
+79 
-87 AVTYETR
+87 
-94 VDADKGIEL
+94 L
-103 SDIPCYVAR
+103 SD
-112 SPKVNETTKKYDYV
+112 
-126 KVNNGF
+126 
-132 IYSSKYYSS
+132 
-141 LASLPTNVAGNLTS
+141 LPTSVAGNLTS
-155 NIISMGSKSG
+155 NITSIGSSSSG
-165 SIPERITSAVI
+165 TIPDRITSAVI
-176 EIYSGNLDITG
+176 EIFSGDLAITG

-202 GVQPTVSLAN
+202 GVQPTVTLAN
-212 CNNLT
+212 CDNLT

-224 DGSRISISE
+224 NGSNITISE
-233 TGAVAVNN
+233 SVPVVNN

-246 LTNAKIGAITMEGKG
+246 LTNAKIGTITMTGKG
-261 NFIDANGKKTAVDR
+261 TYTDSNGKSTAVDKGR
-275 ARSIQATRSI
+275 TIQATNSD

-291 TGSNSQVKLTDCNLG
+291 TGSNSQVKLTDCRLG
-306 TNGITVH
+306 TNDGITVH
-313 SNGGSINIDGNS
+313 SNGGSISIDGRS
-325 TVGDIEIGTLDA
+325 IVGDIEIGTLDA
-337 KKTLPSVAI
+337 KKTLPTITI
-346 GGSASTGNITLRA
+346 GGTAQVGDIGIQA
-359 ADPSATTATATINI
+359 ADPSAVTATAKVNI

-378 HAQNIVFDSANVI
+378 SVDQIVFDSADVT
-391 IQAGNVNFVGLRKG
+391 IQAGKVNGVTLNKG
-405 GKLELNGTYIS
+405 GKLALTGSYITVGGLN
-416 VGTISLGGA
+416 LGGVA
-425 TTLKVNG
+425 QLTVAG
-432 NYNATNSNSGAH
+432 SYNAANSNSGSH
-444 NTIGGF
+444 NTIGNM
-450 YLHPDTNNATQH
+450 YVQASTVT
-462 TKFTGS
+462 

-479 GDKNSSSV
+479 GGNASNLNN
-487 DVYTKAN
+487 YTKKN
-494 ILGGTWKFSVP
+494 ILGGTWKFEVP
-505 AAALSTTL
+505 ASALSTTL

-518 NDTADPSEYTYYT
+518 DKAAAPTEWTYYT
-531 SAQLGAAL
+531 STQLGAAL
-539 NKQVQSVDAVTGKS
+539 NKQIEGNANGARVRVTGQAYT
-553 GALRV
+553 GVA
-558 VGQDYSDAGKIGL
+558 VGH

-582 MMQVSKPVQITLPD
+582 LLEVSAPMQITLPD
-596 MVNNV
+596 MINNV

-606 TDVSQAKPH
+606 TDGAH

-621 VYTVPS
+621 VYTVPTVDNMPNA
-627 LDDMAAEPA
+627 DDVAA
-636 PSGIR
+636 GGTK
-641 YVELNANGGVNT
+641 YVELNASGGVNT

-658 LTKVTASAADG
+658 LTKVAASAGADYVG
-669 TAESGSVRAELNG
+669 GSVRAELNG
-682 NVINLSG
+682 NVISLSG
-689 AVKAG
+689 AVNPG
-694 TSQITLTL
+694 TSMITLTL

-712 KDVPVTLDV
+712 KDIPVTLDV
-721 DVIYF
+721 GVTYF
-726 SGNKSLTF
+726 SGTKSLTF
-734 VNKTLNKG
+734 ENKGTTALGKG

-747 DSTGLGVLRL
+747 DASGLGVLRL

-768 GLKVRSNIKVAG
+768 GLKVRSQQIKVAG
-780 YDTGLTYKDG
+780 YDADVYGITD
-790 NYSFVEVNVNVST
+790 YSHIEVSVNAPT
-803 LRTDDDKK
+803 IKTEQDKQ
-811 TVIDMFQTAR
+811 TIIDMFTGTNGD
-821 AFGWANSPAMKQAI
+821 FDWTNSPAMKQAI
-835 NAALSSITQQQ
+835 NAALATITDQQ

-858 WTKVNTGSYNAA
+858 WTKVNTGTYNAA
-870 ANASESGYDEVWL
+870 ANATESGYDTVWL

-912 RQSSE
+912 RQRTPKG
-917 QNNAY
+917 NAY

-927 DAKKAEN
+927 DAKKPEN

-952 ALTGNMGNTD
+952 ALTGNMGDTD
-962 DLKTGVT
+962 DLNRGVT
-969 LNIVHGFTG
+969 LKITHGFDG

-988 YSSVSGTATTITHA
+988 YNSVNGTATTITHA

-1019 TLYASNGGALV
+1019 ALYSGHANGVPAGAAL
-1030 AYYDTLQAAVDDA
+1030 AYYDSLQAAVDDA
-1043 KDQQYIVVDQN
+1043 KDQQHIVVDQN

-1065 TARTFY
+1065 TARTFT
-1071 IQSNGNNVVVS
+1071 IQGNGNNVVVS

-1104 DATAVGGTTADIAV
+1104 DATAVGGTTADISV

-1129 STTRARA
+1129 STTRAKA
-1136 NTDVNVTTTPAAGYL
+1136 NTKVEVTTTPAAGYL

-1158 ARTSDNRNVTVA
+1158 ARTADNKNTTVA
-1170 VTKTSDNHY
+1170 VTKTADNKY
-1179 TFKVPTGAT
+1179 TFTVPTGAT

-1196 AIDTGMPFTDV
+1196 AINTGMPFTDV
-1207 DSSDPYFE
+1207 EASDPYFE

-1272 KYYAAPITWAKSNGI
+1272 KYYAAPITWARNNGI
-1287 VDGYGTTFGPEDA
+1287 VDGYGTTFGPEDP

-1310 RDYSAYRGLNVSKT
+1310 HDYSVFRGLNVSKT

-1331 DAGSVHSWA
+1331 DAGYVHSWA
-1340 VEGMQWSV
+1340 LEGMQWSV
-1348 ANGIVTGTTTTTLSP
+1348 ANGIVGGTTTTTLSP

-1380 RQYGL
+1380 KQYGL

>member
-17 AMLPATVFAEEA
+17 AMLPATAFAA
-29 GTTPDN
+29 DDTTGN
-35 PPASTTTDTKTSDT
+35 PPADSSQTDSTPGTPDADPADPADTTPAPAPANPAPKAGSLSVATSAQNGWSTKVITKTDAAYDIGLDDIGKYAAYG
-49 TQGEEDD
+49 QEDD
-56 DTSNTVTPPPSN
+56 GTGKKVTKYYIIQSGFVYSNRYYNS
-68 GGVPAVTSMTS
+68 
-79 ADYTNDGW
+79 
-87 AVTYETR
+87 
-94 VDADKGIEL
+94 L
-103 SDIPCYVAR
+103 SD
-112 SPKVNETTKKYDYV
+112 
-126 KVNNGF
+126 
-132 IYSSKYYSS
+132 
-141 LASLPTNVAGNLTS
+141 LPTSVAGNLTS
-155 NIISMGSKSG
+155 NITSIGSNSSG
-165 SIPERITSAVI
+165 TIPDRITSAVI
-176 EIYSGNLDITG
+176 EIFSGDLAITG
-187 HAKLTSLTVKNSKNT
+187 HTKLTSLTVKNSKNT
-202 GVQPTVSLAN
+202 GTQPTVTLAS
-212 CNNLT
+212 CDNLAS
-217 NLTLENV
+217 LTLENV
-224 DGSRISISE
+224 DGSRIDINE
-233 TGAVAVNN
+233 ITPAVNN

-246 LTNAKIGAITMEGKG
+246 LTNAKIGTITMTGKG
-261 NFIDANGKKTAVDR
+261 TYTDSNGKSTAVDKGR
-275 ARSIQATRSI
+275 TIQATNSD

-291 TGSNSQVKLTDCNLG
+291 TGSNSQLKLTDCRLG

-313 SNGGSINIDGNS
+313 SNGGSISIDGRS

-337 KKTLPSVAI
+337 KKTLPTITI
-346 GGSASTGNITLRA
+346 GGTTTTGSI
-359 ADPSATTATATINI
+359 DQWDSCPSLTTATANITI
-373 NGAGV
+373 NGAGAHV
-378 HAQNIVFDSANVI
+378 ATTHGTITFNSANI
-391 IQAGNVNFVGLRKG
+391 TISAGHAGYITLNQG
-405 GKLELNGTYIS
+405 GKLALNGSYINVNGVSLNGTAQF
-416 VGTISLGGA
+416 T
-425 TTLKVNG
+425 VNG
-432 NYNATNSNSGAH
+432 SYNAANSNSGAH
-444 NTIGGF
+444 NTVGGF
-450 YLHPDTNNATQH
+450 YVHSNNV
-462 TKFTGS
+462 S

-479 GDKNSSSV
+479 GAGDPNLDSLAAYK
-487 DVYTKAN
+487 KQN
-494 ILGGTWKFSVP
+494 ILGGTWKFEVP
-505 AAALSTTL
+505 ASALSTTL

-518 NDTADPSEYTYYT
+518 DDGTNPTEWTYYT

-539 NKQVQSVDAVTGKS
+539 NKQIQSVDTAAGTAGAV
-553 GALRV
+553 RV
-558 VGQDYSDAGKIGL
+558 TGQDYDANAVGE

-582 MMQVSKPVQITLPD
+582 VLQVTAPMQITLPD

-606 TDVSQAKPH
+606 TDGAH

-621 VYTVPS
+621 VYTVPTV
-627 LDDMAAEPA
+627 DNMPNTGD
-636 PSGIR
+636 GGTK
-641 YVELNANGGVNT
+641 YVELNASGGVNT

-658 LTKVTASAADG
+658 LTKVAASAGADYVG
-669 TAESGSVRAELNG
+669 GSVRAELNG
-682 NVINLSG
+682 NVISLSG
-689 AVKAG
+689 AVNPG
-694 TSQITLTL
+694 TSMITLTL
-702 ITDAVEKKDG
+702 TTDAVEKKTEAG
-712 KDVPVTLDV
+712 VSKDVPVELNVGVT
-721 DVIYF
+721 YF
-726 SGNKSLTF
+726 SGTKSLTF
-734 VNKTLNKG
+734 ENKGTTALGKG

-747 DSTGLGVLRL
+747 DASGLGVLRL

-768 GLKVRSNIKVAG
+768 GLKVRSQQIKVAG
-780 YDTGLTYKDG
+780 YDADAYGIA
-790 NYSFVEVNVNVST
+790 NYSHIEVSVNAPT
-803 LRTDDDKK
+803 IKTEQDKQ
-811 TVIDMFQTAR
+811 TIIDMFTGNNGE
-821 AFGWANSPAMKQAI
+821 FGWTNSPAMKQAI
-835 NAALSSITQQQ
+835 NAALATITDQQ

-858 WTKVNTGSYNAA
+858 WTKVNTGTYNAA
-870 ANASESGYDEVWL
+870 ANAAESGYDTVWL

-912 RQSSE
+912 RQS
-917 QNNAY
+917 NAKGNAY

-927 DAKKAEN
+927 DAKKPEN

-962 DLKTGVT
+962 DLTTGVT
-969 LNIVHGFTG
+969 LKITHGFAG

-988 YSSVSGTATTITHA
+988 YNSVSGTATIITHA

-1019 TLYASNGGALV
+1019 TLYKSNTVSADVV

-1043 KDQQYIVVDQN
+1043 KDQQHIVVDQN

-1065 TARTFY
+1065 TARTFT
-1071 IQSNGNNVVVS
+1071 IQGNGNNVVVS

-1104 DATAVGGTTADIAV
+1104 DATAVGGTTADISV
-1118 ASGVTNGTVTL
+1118 ASGITNGTVTL
-1129 STTRARA
+1129 STTRAKA
-1136 NTDVNVTTTPAAGYL
+1136 NTKVEVTTTPAAGYL

-1158 ARTSDNRNVTVA
+1158 ARTADNKNTTVA
-1170 VTKTSDNHY
+1170 VTKTADNKY
-1179 TFKVPTGAT
+1179 TFTVPTGAT

-1196 AIDTGMPFTDV
+1196 AINTGMPFTDV
-1207 DSSDPYFE
+1207 EASDPYFE

-1272 KYYAAPITWAKSNGI
+1272 KYYAAPITWARNNGI
-1287 VDGYGTTFGPEDA
+1287 VDGYGTTFGPEDP

-1310 RDYSAYRGLNVSKT
+1310 HDYSVFRGLNVSKT

-1331 DAGSVHSWA
+1331 DAGYVHSWA
-1340 VEGMQWSV
+1340 LEGMQWSV
-1348 ANGIVTGTTTTTLSP
+1348 ANGIVGGTTTTTLSP

-1380 RQYGL
+1380 KQYGL

>member
-17 AMLPATVFAEEA
+17 AMLPATAFAA
-29 GTTPDN
+29 DDTTGN
-35 PPASTTTDTKTSDT
+35 PPADSSQTDSTPGTPDADPADPADT
-49 TQGEEDD
+49 TPAPAPVNPAPANPAPAA
-56 DTSNTVTPPPSN
+56 SRMTP
-68 GGVPAVTSMTS
+68 
-79 ADYTNDGW
+79 ADNTNDGW
-87 AVTYETR
+87 SVTYETR
-94 VDADKGIEL
+94 VDADKGIEIG
-103 SDIPCYVAR
+103 DIPCYVAR
-112 SPKVNETTKKYDYV
+112 SPKVDDATKKYTYV

-132 IYSSKYYSS
+132 IYGSKYYSS
-141 LASLPTNVAGNLTS
+141 LSSLPTSVAGNLTS
-155 NIISMGSKSG
+155 NIISMGSQSG
-165 SIPERITSAVI
+165 NIPERITSAVI
-176 EIYSGNLDITG
+176 EIYDGSLTITG

-202 GVQPTVSLAN
+202 GTQPTVTLTSCDNLAS
-212 CNNLT
+212 
-217 NLTLENV
+217 LTLENV
-224 DGSRISISE
+224 DGFEININES
-233 TGAVAVNN
+233 TPAVNN

-246 LTNAKIGAITMEGKG
+246 LTNAKIGTITMTGKG
-261 NFIDANGKKTAVDR
+261 TYTDSNGKSTAVDKGR
-275 ARSIQATRSI
+275 TIQATNSD

-291 TGSNSQVKLTDCNLG
+291 TGSNSQVKLTDCRLG

-313 SNGGSINIDGNS
+313 SNGGSISIDGNS

-337 KKTLPSVAI
+337 KKTLPTITI
-346 GGSASTGNITLRA
+346 GGSATVGGITVKSG
-359 ADPSATTATATINI
+359 DPSLTTATAKIDI

-378 HAQNIVFDSANVI
+378 HVGSINMENPAIASANVT
-391 IQAGNVNFVGLRKG
+391 IQAGNVQFVALPKG
-405 GKLELNGTYIS
+405 GELKLNGSYIT
-416 VGTISLGGA
+416 VGGISLKG
-425 TTLKVNG
+425 TSKLTVNG
-432 NYNATNSNSGAH
+432 SYNAANSNSGSH

-450 YLHPDTNNATQH
+450 YVGGNNV
-462 TKFTGS
+462 S
-468 LTIPNDPTNTF
+468 LSIPNDPTNTF
-479 GDKNSSSV
+479 GGGTDSLAN
-487 DVYTKAN
+487 YTKAN
-494 ILGGTWKFSVP
+494 ILGGTWKFNVP

-518 NDTADPSEYTYYT
+518 NDTAAPSEYTYYT

-539 NKQVQSVDAVTGKS
+539 NKQVESVDEVAGTS

-558 VGQDYSDAGKIGL
+558 VGQDYTGAVGQ

-734 VNKTLNKG
+734 VNKALTKG

-811 TVIDMFQTAR
+811 TVIDMFQTAG

-835 NAALSSITQQQ
+835 NAALATITDQQ

-858 WTKVNTGSYNAA
+858 WTKVNTGTYNAA
-870 ANASESGYDEVWL
+870 ANANESGYDTVWL

-912 RQSSE
+912 RQSAPKG
-917 QNNAY
+917 NAY

-927 DAKKAEN
+927 DAKKPEN
-934 NLTNPKNAKVVKA
+934 NLTNPKSAKVVKA

-952 ALTGNMGNTD
+952 ALTGNMGDTD
-962 DLKTGVT
+962 DLTKGVT
-969 LNIVHGFTG
+969 LKITHGFAG

-988 YSSVSGTATTITHA
+988 YASTSNSPTTITHA

-1008 TLVINKDAPLV
+1008 TMVINKDAPLV

-1054 YKGSMTINVTG
+1054 YKGSMTVNVTG

-1207 DSSDPYFE
+1207 DASDPYFE

-1287 VDGYGTTFGPEDA
+1287 VDGYGATFGPEDA

-1310 RDYSAYRGLNVSKT
+1310 RDYSVYRGLNVSKT
-1324 TSLNGYT
+1324 TTLNSYT

-1340 VEGMQWSV
+1340 LEGMQWAV
-1348 ANGIVTGTTTTTLSP
+1348 ANGVVGGTTATTLSP

-1380 RQYGL
+1380 KQYGL

>member
-17 AMLPATVFAEEA
+17 AMLPATAFAGPA
-29 GTTPDN
+29 DNPDAPVDGPTDTTPTNPTTPTTPDADN
-35 PPASTTTDTKTSDT
+35 PPSNNALTPPAS
-49 TQGEEDD
+49 
-56 DTSNTVTPPPSN
+56 
-68 GGVPAVTSMTS
+68 VPAAQGISVP
-79 ADYTNDGW
+79 ADEEGKWT
-87 AVTYETR
+87 VTYETR
-94 VDADKGIEL
+94 VDADKGITIA
-103 SDIPCYVAR
+103 DIPCYVAR
-112 SPKVNETTKKYDYV
+112 SPKQNDATKKYDYQIV
-126 KVNNGF
+126 DSGL
-132 IYSSKYYSS
+132 IYGGKYYSA
-141 LASLPTNVAGNLTS
+141 LRYLPNNANSTLTN
-155 NIISMGSKSG
+155 NITVIGDIG
-165 SIPERITSAVI
+165 GAIPDRTTSAVF
-176 EIYSGNLDITG
+176 EIWSGQLGITNLNN
-187 HAKLTSLTVKNSKNT
+187 LTSLTVKNTRNT
-202 GVQPTVSLAN
+202 VKPTVTINGIGSSK
-212 CNNLT
+212 LT
-217 NLTLENV
+217 SLTLERV
-224 DGSRISISE
+224 TSTS
-233 TGAVAVNN
+233 
-241 TRTIK
+241 TIK
-246 LTNAKIGAITMEGKG
+246 ENTPATSA
-261 NFIDANGKKTAVDR
+261 
-275 ARSIQATRSI
+275 ARSVTLTDAVFGEISMKGDGVLDGKNVNANRTVKATRSTTSAI
-285 IGAISL
+285 TLSGGTASGVTFVDSNTGTTPGAI
-291 TGSNSQVKLTDCNLG
+291 K
-306 TNGITVH
+306 VH
-313 SNGGSINIDGNS
+313 SDGGKIDISGNS
-325 TVGDIEIGTLDA
+325 TVGDIEIGTLNA
-337 KKTLPSVAI
+337 KKNLPTVTI
-346 GGSASTGNITLRA
+346 GGTAQVGNIGIQA
-359 ADPSATTATATINI
+359 DDPSATTATANITI

-378 HAQNIVFDSANVI
+378 GVDQIKFDSANVTI
-391 IQAGNVNFVGLRKG
+391 SAGKVNGVTLNKG
-405 GKLELNGTYIS
+405 GKLALTGSYITVNGAN
-416 VGTISLGGA
+416 LGGA
-425 TTLKVNG
+425 SQLTVAG
-432 NYNATNSNSGAH
+432 SYNAANSNSGSH
-444 NTIGGF
+444 NTIGNM
-450 YLHPDTNNATQH
+450 YVQPNNTV
-462 TKFTGS
+462 S

-479 GDKNSSSV
+479 GGTSSNLSN
-487 DVYTKAN
+487 YTKKN
-494 ILGGTWKFSVP
+494 IMGGTWKFDVP
-505 AAALSTTL
+505 ASALSSTL
-513 VYYLV
+513 VYKLV
-518 NDTADPSEYTYYT
+518 SDITAGATDVTYTYYT

-539 NKQVQSVDAVTGKS
+539 NKQYETSAKS
-553 GALRV
+553 SLRV
-558 VGQDYSDAGKIGL
+558 TTQTYDGTVGQ
-571 VRFMNGATSWG
+571 VRFMNGTTLWG
-582 MMQVSKPVQITLPD
+582 KLDVVEPMQIILPD
-596 MVNNV
+596 TINNV
-601 KLTSW
+601 KLSSW
-606 TDVSQAKPH
+606 IDVSQDKPH

-621 VYTVPS
+621 IYTVPAIA
-627 LDDMAAEPA
+627 DMTGSDGGTP
-636 PSGIR
+636 
-641 YVELNANGGVNT
+641 YVELNASGGVNT

-658 LTKVTASAADG
+658 LTKVSASATGNNVA
-669 TAESGSVRAELNG
+669 GSVRADLNG

-689 AVKAG
+689 AVNAG

-702 ITDAVEKKDG
+702 VTDAVEKGTGTDAG

-734 VNKTLNKG
+734 VNKTLKKG

-747 DSTGLGVLRL
+747 DSTGLGILRL

-768 GLKVRSNIKVAG
+768 GLKERSNIKVANF
-780 YDTGLTYKDG
+780 DTGVDYPKTG
-790 NYSFVEVNVNVST
+790 YSYIEVNVTAPT
-803 LRTDDDKK
+803 LKTDLDKK
-811 TVIDMFQTAR
+811 TVMDMFTSFDWQH
-821 AFGWANSPAMKQAI
+821 SPAMKQAI
-835 NAALSSITQQQ
+835 NAALSTITQQQ
-846 VDNWLAQVQREA
+846 VDNWLSQVQREA
-858 WTKVNTGSYNAA
+858 WTRVNTGTYNAA
-870 ANASESGYDEVWL
+870 ANANESGYNEVWL

-889 NVTGYSTNG
+889 TVTGYSTNG

-912 RQSSE
+912 RTDSTVE
-917 QNNAY
+917 AYQN
-922 DTAFF
+922 AFF
-927 DAKKAEN
+927 DAKKPEN
-934 NLTNPKNAKVVKA
+934 NLTNPKSAKVVSA
-947 GTSLG
+947 GKTLG
-952 ALTGNMGNTD
+952 ALTGNMGED
-962 DLKTGVT
+962 DTNPGVT
-969 LNIVHGFTG
+969 LTITHYFTG
-978 TYLHQDNTYT
+978 TWLHQDNTYAYVST
-988 YSSVSGTATTITHA
+988 SGTATTITHA

-1008 TLVINKDAPLV
+1008 TLVINKDEPLV
-1019 TLYASNGGALV
+1019 KLYGGQANGVPVGNVL
-1030 AYYDTLQAAVDDA
+1030 AYYDSLQAAVDDA
-1043 KDQQYIVVDQN
+1043 EDQQYIVVDQN
-1054 YKGSMTINVTG
+1054 YKGSMNINVTG

-1071 IQSNGNNVVVS
+1071 IQGNGNNVVAA
-1082 NTNNGLVTLN
+1082 NTSNGLVKLN

-1104 DATAVGGTTADIAV
+1104 DATAVGATTADIAV

-1207 DSSDPYFE
+1207 DASDPYFE

-1324 TSLNGYT
+1324 TSLSGYT

-1340 VEGMQWSV
+1340 LEGMQWSV
-1348 ANGIVTGTTTTTLSP
+1348 ANGIVGGTTTTTLSP

>member
-17 AMLPATVFAEEA
+17 AMLPATAFADDPTPVDPTVKAEEKKDDEGSIPN
-29 GTTPDN
+29 GTVNPDTATPGGN
-35 PPASTTTDTKTSDT
+35 GPQRAPAAYSALESSYTDGPVTWLTKATTF
-49 TQGEEDD
+49 
-56 DTSNTVTPPPSN
+56 
-68 GGVPAVTSMTS
+68 
-79 ADYTNDGW
+79 NDGT
-87 AVTYETR
+87 AITVNE
-94 VDADKGIEL
+94 
-103 SDIPCYVAR
+103 IPCYVAQ
-112 SPKVNETTKKYDYV
+112 SKAKDSSTNEYTWSKVTD
-126 KVNNGF
+126 GF
-132 IYSSKYYSS
+132 IYSNRYYPS
-141 LASLPTNVAGNLTS
+141 LNDLPTSVQGNLPS
-155 NIISMGSKSG
+155 NIISLSSG
-165 SIPERITSAVI
+165 GNPSGTIPDRITSATI
-176 EIYSGNLDITG
+176 EIYSGSLTITG
-187 HAKLTSLTVKNSKNT
+187 HEKLTSLTVKNSKNYDT
-202 GVQPTVSLAN
+202 TRPTVTLSH
-212 CNNLT
+212 CDSLT
-217 NLTLENV
+217 NLTLDRV
-224 DGSRISISE
+224 DGSSIVINE
-233 TGAVAVNN
+233 TTPVANKV
-241 TRTIK
+241 RTIT
-246 LTNAKIGAITMEGKG
+246 LTDASIGAITMTG
-261 NFIDANGKKTAVDR
+261 NGTMADGKTAANQSRTVK
-275 ARSIQATRSI
+275 ATRSTT
-285 IGAISL
+285 GAIQLSGGTASGVTFVDSN
-291 TGSNSQVKLTDCNLG
+291 TGTAPG
-306 TNGITVH
+306 NGIKVH
-313 SNGGSINIDGNS
+313 SDGGRIDISGNS
-325 TVGDIEIGTLDA
+325 AVGAIEIGTLNA
-337 KKTLPSVAI
+337 KKTLPTIAI
-346 GGSASTGNITLRA
+346 GGTASTGAITLQA
-359 ADPSATTATATINI
+359 NDPSATTATASITV
-373 NGAGV
+373 NGAGTSV
-378 HAQNIVFDSANVI
+378 GNIEFDSANVTI
-391 IQAGNVNFVGLRKG
+391 TAGKVSFVCLNKG
-405 GKLELNGTYIS
+405 GKLHLNGSYIT
-416 VGTISLGGA
+416 VNGISLGGA
-425 TTLKVNG
+425 SELQVNG
-432 NYNATNSNSGAH
+432 SYNAANSNSGSH

-450 YLHPDTNNATQH
+450 YLQNETTGANTP
-462 TKFTGS
+462 FTGT

-479 GDKNSSSV
+479 GGGTDSLAN
-487 DVYTKAN
+487 YTKAN

-518 NDTADPSEYTYYT
+518 NDPAAPSEYTYYT

-539 NKQVQSVDAVTGKS
+539 NKQVQSVDAVAGKS

-558 VGQDYSDAGKIGL
+558 VGQDYTGAVGE

-627 LDDMAAEPA
+627 LGDMEIDD
-636 PSGIR
+636 GVR

-734 VNKTLNKG
+734 VNKALTKG

-811 TVIDMFQTAR
+811 TVIDMFQTAG

-912 RQSSE
+912 RTTSNIAAY
-917 QNNAY
+917 QN
-922 DTAFF
+922 AFF

-962 DLKTGVT
+962 DLQTGVT
-969 LNIVHGFTG
+969 LNIAHGFTG

-1054 YKGSMTINVTG
+1054 YKGSMTVNVTG

-1104 DATAVGGTTADIAV
+1104 DATAVGGTTADITV

-1129 STTRARA
+1129 STTRAKA
-1136 NTDVNVTTTPAAGYL
+1136 NTTVEVTTTPAVGYL

-1158 ARTSDNRNVTVA
+1158 ARTADNKNTTVA
-1170 VTKTSDNHY
+1170 VTKTADNKY

-1196 AIDTGMPFTDV
+1196 AINTGMPFTDV
-1207 DSSDPYFE
+1207 EASDPYFE

-1287 VDGYGTTFGPEDA
+1287 VDGYGATFGPEDA

-1310 RDYSAYRGLNVSKT
+1310 RDYSVYRGLNVSKT
-1324 TSLNGYT
+1324 TTLNSYT

-1340 VEGMQWSV
+1340 LEGMQWAV
-1348 ANGIVTGTTTTTLSP
+1348 ANGVVGGTTATTLSP

-1380 RQYGL
+1380 KQYGL

>member
-17 AMLPATVFAEEA
+17 AMLPATAFAA
-29 GTTPDN
+29 
-35 PPASTTTDTKTSDT
+35 ADT
-49 TQGEEDD
+49 
-56 DTSNTVTPPPSN
+56 TVTPPADSSQTDSTP
-68 GGVPAVTSMTS
+68 GTPDADPADPADTTPAPAPANPAPTNPAPAASRMTS
-79 ADYTNDGW
+79 ADDGW
-87 AVTYETR
+87 SVTYETR
-94 VDADKGIEL
+94 VDADKGIEIG
-103 SDIPCYVAR
+103 DIPCYVAR
-112 SPKVNETTKKYDYV
+112 SPKVDDTTKKYTYV
-126 KVNNGF
+126 KVDNGF
-132 IYSSKYYSS
+132 IYGSKYYSS
-141 LASLPTNVAGNLTS
+141 LNSLPTSVAGNLTS
-155 NIISMGSKSG
+155 NIISMGSQSG
-165 SIPERITSAVI
+165 NIPERITSAVI
-176 EIYSGNLDITG
+176 EIYSGSLAITG
-187 HAKLTSLTVKNSKNT
+187 HAKLTSLTVKNSKST
-202 GVQPTVSLAN
+202 GTQPTVTLTS
-212 CNNLT
+212 CDNLT

-224 DGSRISISE
+224 DGSGITINES
-233 TGAVAVNN
+233 TPAVNN

-246 LTNAKIGAITMEGKG
+246 LTNAKIGTITMTGKG
-261 NFIDANGKKTAVDR
+261 TYTDSNGKSTAVDKGR
-275 ARSIQATRSI
+275 TIQATNSD

-291 TGSNSQVKLTDCNLG
+291 TGSNSQVKLTDCTLG
-306 TNGITVH
+306 TTNGITVH
-313 SNGGSINIDGNS
+313 SNGGSISIDGRS

-337 KKTLPSVAI
+337 KKTLPTITI
-346 GGSASTGNITLRA
+346 GGTTTTGSI
-359 ADPSATTATATINI
+359 DQWGSCPSLITATANITI
-373 NGAGV
+373 NGAGAHV
-378 HAQNIVFDSANVI
+378 ATTHGTIIFNSANI
-391 IQAGNVNFVGLRKG
+391 TISAGHAGYITLNQG
-405 GKLELNGTYIS
+405 GKLALNGSYINVNGVSLNGTAQF
-416 VGTISLGGA
+416 T
-425 TTLKVNG
+425 VNG
-432 NYNATNSNSGAH
+432 SYNAANSNSGAH
-444 NTIGGF
+444 NTVGGF
-450 YLHPDTNNATQH
+450 YVHSNNV
-462 TKFTGS
+462 S

-479 GDKNSSSV
+479 GSGDPNLDSLAAYK
-487 DVYTKAN
+487 KQN
-494 ILGGTWKFSVP
+494 ILGGTWKFDVP
-505 AAALSTTL
+505 ASALSTTL

-518 NDTADPSEYTYYT
+518 DNAAAATEWTYYT

-539 NKQVQSVDAVTGKS
+539 NKQIEGDAGGARVRVT
-553 GALRV
+553 
-558 VGQDYSDAGKIGL
+558 GQDYTKGIGE

-582 MMQVSKPVQITLPD
+582 VLQVTDPMQIILPD
-596 MVNNV
+596 MINNV

-606 TDVSQAKPH
+606 TDGAH

-621 VYTVPS
+621 VYTVPTV
-627 LDDMAAEPA
+627 DNM
-636 PSGIR
+636 PSTGDGDTK
-641 YVELNANGGVNT
+641 YVELNASGGVNT

-658 LTKVTASAADG
+658 LTKVAASAVTDYVG
-669 TAESGSVRAELNG
+669 GSVRAELNG
-682 NVINLSG
+682 NVISLSG
-689 AVKAG
+689 AVNPG
-694 TSQITLTL
+694 TSMITLTL
-702 ITDAVEKKDG
+702 TTDAVEKKTDAG
-712 KDVPVTLDV
+712 VSKDVPVELDV
-721 DVIYF
+721 GVTYF
-726 SGNKSLTF
+726 SGTKSLTF
-734 VNKTLNKG
+734 ENKGTTALGKG

-747 DSTGLGVLRL
+747 DASGLGVLRL

-768 GLKVRSNIKVAG
+768 GLKVRSQQIKVAG
-780 YDTGLTYKDG
+780 YDADAYGIAD
-790 NYSFVEVNVNVST
+790 YSHIEVSVNAPT
-803 LRTDDDKK
+803 IKTEQDKQ
-811 TVIDMFQTAR
+811 TIIDMFTGNNGK
-821 AFGWANSPAMKQAI
+821 FGWTNSPAMKQAI
-835 NAALSSITQQQ
+835 NAALATITDQQ

-858 WTKVNTGSYNAA
+858 WTKVNTGTYNAA
-870 ANASESGYDEVWL
+870 ANANESGYDTVWL

-912 RQSSE
+912 RQS
-917 QNNAY
+917 NAKGNAY

-927 DAKKAEN
+927 DAKKPEN

-962 DLKTGVT
+962 DLTTGVT
-969 LNIVHGFTG
+969 LKITHGFAG

-988 YSSVSGTATTITHA
+988 YNSVSGTATTITHA

-1019 TLYASNGGALV
+1019 ALYSGHANGVPAGAAL
-1030 AYYDTLQAAVDDA
+1030 AYYDSLQAAVDDA
-1043 KDQQYIVVDQN
+1043 KDQQHIVVDQN

-1065 TARTFY
+1065 TARTFT
-1071 IQSNGNNVVVS
+1071 IQGNGNNVVVS

-1104 DATAVGGTTADIAV
+1104 DATAVGGTTADISV

-1129 STTRARA
+1129 STTRAKA
-1136 NTDVNVTTTPAAGYL
+1136 NTKVEVTTTPAAGYL

-1158 ARTSDNRNVTVA
+1158 ARTADNKNTTVA
-1170 VTKTSDNHY
+1170 VTKTADNKY
-1179 TFKVPTGAT
+1179 TFTVPTGAT

-1196 AIDTGMPFTDV
+1196 AINTGMPFTDV
-1207 DSSDPYFE
+1207 EASDPYFE

-1272 KYYAAPITWAKSNGI
+1272 KYYAAPITWARNNGI
-1287 VDGYGTTFGPEDA
+1287 VDGYGTTFGPEDP

-1310 RDYSAYRGLNVSKT
+1310 HDYSVFRGLNVSKT

-1331 DAGSVHSWA
+1331 DAGYVHSWA
-1340 VEGMQWSV
+1340 LEGMQWSV
-1348 ANGIVTGTTTTTLSP
+1348 ANGIVGGTTTTTLSP

-1380 RQYGL
+1380 KQYGL

>member
-17 AMLPATVFAEEA
+17 AMLPATAFAA
-29 GTTPDN
+29 DDTTGN
-35 PPASTTTDTKTSDT
+35 PPADSSQTDSTPGTPDADPADPADT
-49 TQGEEDD
+49 T
-56 DTSNTVTPPPSN
+56 
-68 GGVPAVTSMTS
+68 PAPAPVNPAPANPAPAASRMTS
-79 ADYTNDGW
+79 ADNTNDGW
-87 AVTYETR
+87 SVTYETR
-94 VDADKGIEL
+94 VDADKGIEIG
-103 SDIPCYVAR
+103 DIPCYVAR
-112 SPKVNETTKKYDYV
+112 SPKVDDTTKKYTYV
-126 KVNNGF
+126 KVDNGF

-141 LASLPTNVAGNLTS
+141 LNSLPTNVAGNLTS
-155 NIISMGSKSG
+155 NIISMGSQSG
-165 SIPERITSAVI
+165 NIPERITSAVI
-176 EIYSGNLDITG
+176 EIYSGNLAITG

-202 GVQPTVSLAN
+202 GAQPTVSLTN
-212 CNNLT
+212 CDKLT

-224 DGSRISISE
+224 DGSNGISINE
-233 TGAVAVNN
+233 ATVAVNN

-246 LTNAKIGAITMEGKG
+246 LTNAKIGTITMNGKG
-261 NFIDANGKKTAVDR
+261 NFTNANGTTTAVDR
-275 ARSIQATRSI
+275 ARNIQATNSD

-291 TGSNSQVKLTDCNLG
+291 TGSNSQVKLTDCRLG
-306 TNGITVH
+306 TNSIAVH
-313 SNGGSINIDGNS
+313 SNGGSISIDGHS

-337 KKTLPSVAI
+337 KKTLPTITI
-346 GGSASTGNITLRA
+346 GGTTTTGSI
-359 ADPSATTATATINI
+359 DQWDSCPSLTTATANITI
-373 NGAGV
+373 NGAGTHV
-378 HAQNIVFDSANVI
+378 ATANGTITFNSANI
-391 IQAGNVNFVGLRKG
+391 TISAGHAGYITLEQG
-405 GKLELNGTYIS
+405 GKLALNGSYIN
-416 VGTISLGGA
+416 
-425 TTLKVNG
+425 VNG
-432 NYNATNSNSGAH
+432 VALKGTAQFTVNGSYNAANSNSGAH
-444 NTIGGF
+444 NTVGGF
-450 YLHPDTNNATQH
+450 YVSSNNV
-462 TKFTGS
+462 S

-479 GDKNSSSV
+479 GAGDPNLDSLAAYK
-487 DVYTKAN
+487 KQN
-494 ILGGTWKFSVP
+494 ILGGTWKFDVP
-505 AAALSTTL
+505 ASALSTTL

-518 NDTADPSEYTYYT
+518 DNAAVATEWTYYT

-539 NKQVQSVDAVTGKS
+539 NKQIEGDAGGARVRVT
-553 GALRV
+553 
-558 VGQDYSDAGKIGL
+558 GQDYTKGIGE

-582 MMQVSKPVQITLPD
+582 VLQVTDPMQIILPD
-596 MVNNV
+596 MINNV

-606 TDVSQAKPH
+606 TDGAH

-621 VYTVPS
+621 VYTVPTVD
-627 LDDMAAEPA
+627 LMPNTGAGDTK
-636 PSGIR
+636 
-641 YVELNANGGVNT
+641 YVELNASGGVNT

-658 LTKVTASAADG
+658 LTKVAASAVADYVG
-669 TAESGSVRAELNG
+669 GSVRAELNG
-682 NVINLSG
+682 NVISLSG
-689 AVKAG
+689 AVNPG
-694 TSQITLTL
+694 TSMITLTL
-702 ITDAVEKKDG
+702 TTDAVEKKIEAG
-712 KDVPVTLDV
+712 VSKDVPVELDV
-721 DVIYF
+721 GVTYF
-726 SGNKSLTF
+726 SGTKSLTF
-734 VNKTLNKG
+734 ENKGTTALTKG

-747 DSTGLGVLRL
+747 DASGLGVLRL

-768 GLKVRSNIKVAG
+768 GLKVRSQQIKVAG
-780 YDTGLTYKDG
+780 YDADAYGITDYSHIEVSVNAPTIKTEQDKQTIIGMFTGTNGD
-790 NYSFVEVNVNVST
+790 FDWT
-803 LRTDDDKK
+803 
-811 TVIDMFQTAR
+811 
-821 AFGWANSPAMKQAI
+821 NSPAMKQAI
-835 NAALSSITQQQ
+835 NAALATITDQQ

-858 WTKVNTGSYNAA
+858 WTKVNTGTYNAA
-870 ANASESGYDEVWL
+870 ANATESGYDTVWL

-912 RQSSE
+912 RQSVAR
-917 QNNAY
+917 NNAY

-927 DAKKAEN
+927 DAKKPEN

-952 ALTGNMGNTD
+952 ALTGNMGDTD
-962 DLKTGVT
+962 DLTTGVT
-969 LNIVHGFTG
+969 LKITHSFAG

-988 YSSVSGTATTITHA
+988 YNSVSGIATTITHA

-1019 TLYASNGGALV
+1019 ALYKSNTVSADVV

-1043 KDQQYIVVDQN
+1043 KDQQHIVVDQN

-1065 TARTFY
+1065 TARTFT
-1071 IQSNGNNVVVS
+1071 IQGNGNNVVVS

-1104 DATAVGGTTADIAV
+1104 DATAVGGTTADISV
-1118 ASGVTNGTVTL
+1118 ASGITNGTVTL
-1129 STTRARA
+1129 STTRAKA
-1136 NTDVNVTTTPAAGYL
+1136 NTKVEVTTTPAAGYL

-1158 ARTSDNRNVTVA
+1158 ARTADNKNTTVA
-1170 VTKTSDNHY
+1170 VTKTADNKY
-1179 TFKVPTGAT
+1179 TFTVPTGAT

-1196 AIDTGMPFTDV
+1196 AINTGMPFTDV
-1207 DSSDPYFE
+1207 EASDPYFE

-1272 KYYAAPITWAKSNGI
+1272 KYYAAPITWARNNGI
-1287 VDGYGTTFGPEDA
+1287 VDGYGTTFGPEDP

-1310 RDYSAYRGLNVSKT
+1310 HDYSVFRGLNVSKT

-1331 DAGSVHSWA
+1331 DAGYVHSWA
-1340 VEGMQWSV
+1340 LEGMQWSV
-1348 ANGIVTGTTTTTLSP
+1348 ANGIVGGTTTTTLSP

-1380 RQYGL
+1380 KQYGL

>member
-17 AMLPATVFAEEA
+17 AMLPATAFADDPTPVDPTVKAEEKKDDEGSIPN
-29 GTTPDN
+29 GTVNPDTATPGGN
-35 PPASTTTDTKTSDT
+35 GPQRAPAAYSALESSYTDGPVTWLTKATTF
-49 TQGEEDD
+49 
-56 DTSNTVTPPPSN
+56 
-68 GGVPAVTSMTS
+68 
-79 ADYTNDGW
+79 NDGT
-87 AVTYETR
+87 AITVNE
-94 VDADKGIEL
+94 
-103 SDIPCYVAR
+103 IPCYVAQ
-112 SPKVNETTKKYDYV
+112 SKAKDSSTNEYTWSKVTD
-126 KVNNGF
+126 GF
-132 IYSSKYYSS
+132 IYSNRYYPS
-141 LASLPTNVAGNLTS
+141 LNDLPTSVQGNLPS
-155 NIISMGSKSG
+155 NIISLSSG
-165 SIPERITSAVI
+165 GNPSGTIPDRITSATI
-176 EIYSGNLDITG
+176 EIYSGSLAITG
-187 HAKLTSLTVKNSKNT
+187 HEKLTSLTVKNSKNYDT
-202 GVQPTVSLAN
+202 RRPTVTLSS
-212 CNNLT
+212 CDSLT
-217 NLTLENV
+217 NLTLDRV
-224 DGSRISISE
+224 DGSRIVINE
-233 TGAVAVNN
+233 TTPVANKV
-241 TRTIK
+241 RTIT
-246 LTNAKIGAITMEGKG
+246 LTDASIGEITMTG
-261 NFIDANGKKTAVDR
+261 NGTMADGTTANQSRTVK
-275 ARSIQATRSI
+275 ATRST
-285 IGAISL
+285 
-291 TGSNSQVKLTDCNLG
+291 TGVIQLSGGTASGVTFVDSNTG
-306 TNGITVH
+306 TAQGNGITVH
-313 SNGGSINIDGNS
+313 SDGGRIDISGNS
-325 TVGDIEIGTLDA
+325 AVGDIEIGTLNA
-337 KKTLPSVAI
+337 KKTLPTIAI
-346 GGSASTGNITLRA
+346 GGTASTGAITLQA
-359 ADPSATTATATINI
+359 NDPSATTATASITV
-373 NGAGV
+373 NGAGTSV
-378 HAQNIVFDSANVI
+378 GNIKFDSANVTI
-391 IQAGNVNFVGLRKG
+391 TAGKVRFVCLNKG
-405 GKLELNGTYIS
+405 GKLHLNGSYIT
-416 VGTISLGGA
+416 VNGISLGGA
-425 TTLKVNG
+425 SELQVNG
-432 NYNATNSNSGAH
+432 SYNAANSNSGSH
-444 NTIGGF
+444 NTIGSF
-450 YLHPDTNNATQH
+450 YLQNDTMGTNTP
-462 TKFTGS
+462 FTGT

-479 GDKNSSSV
+479 GGGTDSLAN
-487 DVYTKAN
+487 YTKAN

-518 NDTADPSEYTYYT
+518 NDPAAPSEYTYYT

-539 NKQVQSVDAVTGKS
+539 NKQVQSVDTVAGKS

-558 VGQDYSDAGKIGL
+558 VGQDYTGAIGQ

-627 LDDMAAEPA
+627 LDDMEIDD
-636 PSGIR
+636 GVR

-734 VNKTLNKG
+734 VNKALTKG

-811 TVIDMFQTAR
+811 TVIDMFQTAG

-858 WTKVNTGSYNAA
+858 WTRVNTGTYNAA
-870 ANASESGYDEVWL
+870 ANANESGYNEVWL

-912 RQSSE
+912 RTTSDVAAY
-917 QNNAY
+917 QN
-922 DTAFF
+922 AFF

-969 LNIVHGFTG
+969 LNIAHGFTG

-988 YSSVSGTATTITHA
+988 YSSVNGTATTITHA

-1054 YKGSMTINVTG
+1054 YKGSMTVNVTG

-1207 DSSDPYFE
+1207 DASDPYFE

-1287 VDGYGTTFGPEDA
+1287 VDGYGATFGPEDA

-1310 RDYSAYRGLNVSKT
+1310 RDYSVYRGLNVSKT
-1324 TSLNGYT
+1324 TTLNSYT

-1340 VEGMQWSV
+1340 LEGMQWAV
-1348 ANGIVTGTTTTTLSP
+1348 ANGVVGGTTATTLSP

-1380 RQYGL
+1380 KQYGL

>member
-17 AMLPATVFAEEA
+17 AMLPATAFAA
-29 GTTPDN
+29 
-35 PPASTTTDTKTSDT
+35 ADT
-49 TQGEEDD
+49 
-56 DTSNTVTPPPSN
+56 TVTPPADSSQTDSTP
-68 GGVPAVTSMTS
+68 GTPDADPADPADTTPAPAPANPAPTNPAPAASRMTS
-79 ADYTNDGW
+79 ADNTNDGW
-87 AVTYETR
+87 SVTYETR
-94 VDADKGIEL
+94 VDADKGIEIG
-103 SDIPCYVAR
+103 DIPCYVAR
-112 SPKVNETTKKYDYV
+112 SPKVDDTTKKYTYV
-126 KVNNGF
+126 KVDNGF
-132 IYSSKYYSS
+132 IYGSKYYSS
-141 LASLPTNVAGNLTS
+141 LNSLPTSVAGNLTS
-155 NIISMGSKSG
+155 NIISMGSQSG
-165 SIPERITSAVI
+165 NIPERITSAVI
-176 EIYSGNLDITG
+176 EIYSGSLAITG
-187 HAKLTSLTVKNSKNT
+187 HAKLTSLTVKNSKST
-202 GVQPTVSLAN
+202 GTQPTVTLTS
-212 CNNLT
+212 CDNLT

-224 DGSRISISE
+224 DGSGITINES
-233 TGAVAVNN
+233 TPAVNN

-246 LTNAKIGAITMEGKG
+246 LTNAKIGTITMTGKG
-261 NFIDANGKKTAVDR
+261 TYTDSNGKSTAVDKGR
-275 ARSIQATRSI
+275 TIQATNSD

-291 TGSNSQVKLTDCNLG
+291 TGSNSQVKLTDCTLG
-306 TNGITVH
+306 TTNGITVH
-313 SNGGSINIDGNS
+313 SNGGSISIDGRS

-337 KKTLPSVAI
+337 KKTLPTITI
-346 GGSASTGNITLRA
+346 GGTTTTGSI
-359 ADPSATTATATINI
+359 DQWDSCPSWTTATANITI
-373 NGAGV
+373 NGAGAHV
-378 HAQNIVFDSANVI
+378 ATTHGSITFKSANI
-391 IQAGNVNFVGLRKG
+391 TISAGHAGYITLNQG
-405 GKLELNGTYIS
+405 GKLALNGSYINVNGVSLNGTAQF
-416 VGTISLGGA
+416 T
-425 TTLKVNG
+425 VNG
-432 NYNATNSNSGAH
+432 SYNAANSNSGAH
-444 NTIGGF
+444 NTVGGF
-450 YLHPDTNNATQH
+450 YVHSNNV
-462 TKFTGS
+462 S

-479 GDKNSSSV
+479 GSGDPNLDSLAAYK
-487 DVYTKAN
+487 KQN
-494 ILGGTWKFSVP
+494 ILGGTWKFDVP
-505 AAALSTTL
+505 ASALSTTL

-518 NDTADPSEYTYYT
+518 DNAAAATEWTYYT

-539 NKQVQSVDAVTGKS
+539 NKQIEGDAGGARVRVT
-553 GALRV
+553 
-558 VGQDYSDAGKIGL
+558 GQDYTKGIGE

-582 MMQVSKPVQITLPD
+582 VLQVTDPMQIILPD
-596 MVNNV
+596 MINNV

-606 TDVSQAKPH
+606 TDGAH

-621 VYTVPS
+621 VYTVPTV
-627 LDDMAAEPA
+627 DNM
-636 PSGIR
+636 PSTGDGGTK
-641 YVELNANGGVNT
+641 YVELNASGGVNT

-658 LTKVTASAADG
+658 LTKVAASAVTDYVG
-669 TAESGSVRAELNG
+669 GSVRAELNG
-682 NVINLSG
+682 NVISLSG
-689 AVKAG
+689 AVNPG
-694 TSQITLTL
+694 TSMITLTL
-702 ITDAVEKKDG
+702 TTDAVEKKTDAG
-712 KDVPVTLDV
+712 VSKDVPVELDV
-721 DVIYF
+721 GVTYF
-726 SGNKSLTF
+726 SGTKSLTF
-734 VNKTLNKG
+734 ENKGTTALGKG

-747 DSTGLGVLRL
+747 DASGLGVLRL

-768 GLKVRSNIKVAG
+768 GLKVRSQQIKVAG
-780 YDTGLTYKDG
+780 YDADAYGIAD
-790 NYSFVEVNVNVST
+790 YSHIEVSVNAPT
-803 LRTDDDKK
+803 IKTEQDKQ
-811 TVIDMFQTAR
+811 TIIDMFTGNNGK
-821 AFGWANSPAMKQAI
+821 FGWTNSPAMKQAI
-835 NAALSSITQQQ
+835 NAALATITDQQ

-858 WTKVNTGSYNAA
+858 WTKVNTGTYNAA
-870 ANASESGYDEVWL
+870 ANANESGYDTVWL

-912 RQSSE
+912 RQS
-917 QNNAY
+917 NAKGNAY

-927 DAKKAEN
+927 DAKKPEN

-962 DLKTGVT
+962 DLTTGVT
-969 LNIVHGFTG
+969 LKITHGFAG

-988 YSSVSGTATTITHA
+988 YNSVSGTATTITHA

-1019 TLYASNGGALV
+1019 ALYSGHANGVPAGAAL
-1030 AYYDTLQAAVDDA
+1030 AYYDSLQAAVDDA
-1043 KDQQYIVVDQN
+1043 KDQQHIVVDQN

-1065 TARTFY
+1065 TARTFT
-1071 IQSNGNNVVVS
+1071 IQGNGNNVVVS

-1104 DATAVGGTTADIAV
+1104 DATAVGGTTADISV

-1129 STTRARA
+1129 STTRAKA
-1136 NTDVNVTTTPAAGYL
+1136 NTKVEVTTTPAAGYL

-1158 ARTSDNRNVTVA
+1158 ARTADNKNTTVA
-1170 VTKTSDNHY
+1170 VTKTADNKY
-1179 TFKVPTGAT
+1179 TFTVPTGAT

-1196 AIDTGMPFTDV
+1196 AINTGMPFTDV
-1207 DSSDPYFE
+1207 EASDPYFE

-1272 KYYAAPITWAKSNGI
+1272 KYYAAPITWARNNGI
-1287 VDGYGTTFGPEDA
+1287 VDGYGTTFGPEDP

-1310 RDYSAYRGLNVSKT
+1310 HDYSVFRGLNVSKT

-1331 DAGSVHSWA
+1331 DAGYVHSWA
-1340 VEGMQWSV
+1340 LEGMQWSV
-1348 ANGIVTGTTTTTLSP
+1348 ANGIVGGTTTTTLSP

-1380 RQYGL
+1380 KQYGL

>member
-1 MKKRLLSALL
+1 M
-11 ALVMVL
+11 
-17 AMLPATVFAEEA
+17 
-29 GTTPDN
+29 
-35 PPASTTTDTKTSDT
+35 
-49 TQGEEDD
+49 
-56 DTSNTVTPPPSN
+56 
-68 GGVPAVTSMTS
+68 
-79 ADYTNDGW
+79 
-87 AVTYETR
+87 
-94 VDADKGIEL
+94 
-103 SDIPCYVAR
+103 
-112 SPKVNETTKKYDYV
+112 
-126 KVNNGF
+126 
-132 IYSSKYYSS
+132 
-141 LASLPTNVAGNLTS
+141 
-155 NIISMGSKSG
+155 
-165 SIPERITSAVI
+165 
-176 EIYSGNLDITG
+176 
-187 HAKLTSLTVKNSKNT
+187 
-202 GVQPTVSLAN
+202 
-212 CNNLT
+212 
-217 NLTLENV
+217 
-224 DGSRISISE
+224 
-233 TGAVAVNN
+233 
-241 TRTIK
+241 
-246 LTNAKIGAITMEGKG
+246 
-261 NFIDANGKKTAVDR
+261 
-275 ARSIQATRSI
+275 
-285 IGAISL
+285 
-291 TGSNSQVKLTDCNLG
+291 
-306 TNGITVH
+306 
-313 SNGGSINIDGNS
+313 
-325 TVGDIEIGTLDA
+325 
-337 KKTLPSVAI
+337 
-346 GGSASTGNITLRA
+346 
-359 ADPSATTATATINI
+359 
-373 NGAGV
+373 
-378 HAQNIVFDSANVI
+378 
-391 IQAGNVNFVGLRKG
+391 
-405 GKLELNGTYIS
+405 
-416 VGTISLGGA
+416 
-425 TTLKVNG
+425 
-432 NYNATNSNSGAH
+432 
-444 NTIGGF
+444 
-450 YLHPDTNNATQH
+450 
-462 TKFTGS
+462 
-468 LTIPNDPTNTF
+468 
-479 GDKNSSSV
+479 
-487 DVYTKAN
+487 
-494 ILGGTWKFSVP
+494 
-505 AAALSTTL
+505 
-513 VYYLV
+513 
-518 NDTADPSEYTYYT
+518 
-531 SAQLGAAL
+531 
-539 NKQVQSVDAVTGKS
+539 
-553 GALRV
+553 
-558 VGQDYSDAGKIGL
+558 
-571 VRFMNGATSWG
+571 
-582 MMQVSKPVQITLPD
+582 
-596 MVNNV
+596 
-601 KLTSW
+601 
-606 TDVSQAKPH
+606 
-615 TYTLPS
+615 
-621 VYTVPS
+621 
-627 LDDMAAEPA
+627 
-636 PSGIR
+636 
-641 YVELNANGGVNT
+641 
-653 GDVTK
+653 
-658 LTKVTASAADG
+658 
-669 TAESGSVRAELNG
+669 
-682 NVINLSG
+682 INLSG